1 MGLVYNTKNGTNKYE
16 LANKTLRKPTDVPK
30 KKSKKKLPKKD
41 NKKVSNSNKQKNIN
55 YFDDGYDFGD
65 ITRTAIQLGKNLVKA
80 PENFKNGYDP
90 GDIIKTVGA
99 SALDIG
105 AGTVKGIMNFGES
118 AIADPLQYGVAQV
131 SDWMGFDKFANAVR
145 ENAKQSGVEQTFAPI
160 DKLTNRYTA
169 IGTTGDQISSGIGNI
184 IAMSN
189 GSGLL
194 KAKGLPSKINVGK
207 FAIPTTSIA
216 SGIGSG
222 MTEAYNNGA
231 SDGEAWAYG
240 ALSGLAE
247 GFSESLFGGLGER
260 FNLNVG
266 EGGLDD
272 FLIKKFT
279 DKISNQ
285 TLRILAESGLKAT
298 GEGVEEILS
307 GVGSAFA
314 KNFTY
319 LSEKDL
325 KTLIKDENLAE
336 QFIMGTLTSL
346 ISQTPGTIQGIRTGT
361 DLVNVK
367 SPNDKDLPSK
377 DMQKNV
383 PQDNNDDTIIDKIN
397 KQTNKNLGDA
407 ISLSSSVE
415 DLIARKTELQDF
427 VDGSKKLLGA
437 VETFYS
443 KKELATITD
452 KYDKE
457 LKAIDAELK
466 KRGVVEQEQ
475 ALDAELDSISG
486 QINNDLDNG
495 IETNTAEEDAVL
507 NEIINKASELDK
519 DSKIKFNTNKAK
531 VLQNKK
537 QNFADAKKLVDDIN
551 DLLTGENYG
560 KVRIATPDTATDKMA
575 VELGSLFGKQV
586 VFLSSPFELKGIKAP
601 NNNDLLF
608 LDKNDKVISTAVNK
622 ESGEKISVNTNIA
635 YTVLHET
642 FHTMKADADN
652 KLYNDFMTYIK
663 NTTTDEQLTEYVM
676 YRYGKDTQLA
686 NQMRKNT
693 DELIEEIGADE
704 FAKLLTDKKTLN
716 KLKVNDES
724 LFKRVINYIKDVI
737 DAVSQKYFKSP
748 LTKDQVN
755 SLRKILE
762 ANINDIEIDAM
773 KEVENTLGY
782 NPIEKKKLE
791 TAEQLK
797 KEKAKVKEEKE
808 LKKLERDIKKLEKAE
823 KAEKNNKKT
832 NKYHED
838 ESSNIYKRNEL
849 PKKQTGYTHL
859 MKAENLSTIRKKQQE
874 EQINK
879 AREEGYRQGLKD
891 AGGISQNT
899 REKPANRTTPIFKEV
914 YAEGKFRNLKGK
926 LTELRDKLNA
936 NGVLNDKDK
945 VRVVELVRQVNESKL
960 DLSDDQI
967 NAFIELSDYIDK
979 SKVKKPKT
987 ETETT
992 KVNKKE
998 YTTKDIVNPFALNED
1013 VDTTKV
1019 SKKEDT
1025 ISDVVNPFMLNKEE
1039 VETTT
1044 TTPEPENTSKVE
1056 NIEETTTTET
1066 TEKTTPKKKE
1076 TKKKEP
1082 KKKVVDKV
1090 VPKTDVQE
1098 VVKSIPKEE
1107 RPFASDIVVAKVDNP
1122 KTVDD
1127 LEVVSPADITVE
1139 ETITP
1144 TEETVKVNEEEKLKA
1159 KLAATQYELEKSFD
1173 KGNQQENIDKYLE
1186 YKKLGGKEIPKF
1198 ENLLNRPKDVEQAY
1212 SRTVPDSLKEIKLPT
1227 KVEKTVEQPSKT
1239 EKDIK
1244 AETDKEVNYLKTKV
1258 TELEQ
1263 KIKSNKKLEQS
1274 IPTMLNMYNRYLSM
1288 GGEKIPQI
1296 ESYKNTELN
1305 TILEESVK
1313 SETKKETPK
1322 VEEVVKTP
1330 KEDTVKP
1337 KLVTKETKTEKLPTK
1352 KLEKKTDT
1360 KLTKTQMV
1368 SKIRDD
1374 LAWYQYNLDE
1384 NYLTSAIDQYQ
1395 EYKNA
1400 GGKVKIAELD
1410 EILEQR
1416 KNDKIDTKVNDTID
1430 DEITGPSDEELR
1442 QLEEKLTIKKT
1453 PELPKSPTKPATP
1466 SKDEFFAKLR
1476 GVGFKFDVGTK
1487 KSGEYLSKVLD
1498 NVDENTDPEFAKT
1511 VEVIRQLDSKLGM
1524 ISRKSNTDSVK
1535 KAIENLK
1542 TKGVDEEYGRLT
1554 AQKDGRYIN
1563 AYSTEDGFELAAMA
1577 NFYNKIGDKHKA
1589 RECMAALQ
1597 ENATNSGRFV
1607 QSMAAIK
1614 MSSPELYATSLI
1626 DELSKAYNKISN
1638 SRIKDPIV
1646 KAWISEVERKGG
1658 VENLLSPEEYLVME
1672 SLITE
1677 AFKIDDTDSD
1687 AYQQRI
1693 ALANKIVADKMPK
1706 KIGEQLMN
1714 ARKLSMMLNV
1724 KSLVRNVITPII
1736 GHPIVLTKASVGS
1749 VLDSIVTDMYTY
1761 NGEKLGKTMGNI
1773 TKAERK
1779 DIQPFIDAAVE
1790 KAKLENRL
1798 GITTQDGANLEYQR
1812 DPFNSDSIIGKVGNR
1827 LAKVVYGT
1835 LNTPDQYFYARY
1847 FEGSL
1852 KYQMRVN
1859 NVSEPTAEMI
1869 AIATRDANEHT
1880 YKNKNSRLYQQSM
1893 KIVNMLNQVD
1903 IDGFRLGDVLAPFIL
1918 TPSNIASLA
1927 VHYSPVG
1934 AIDAIQKG
1942 KKFKS
1947 MLDSDNVS
1955 KEDVLIAKH
1964 EFVNSMSQATVGSLM
1979 FVAATALAK
1988 AGLTTGDEDEDK
2000 ETAEFMK
2007 SVGFKPYSFK
2017 IGGKYITYDWA
2028 QPYTTPM
2035 AIMSEYERLRNKD
2048 DLEMNIFDE
2057 FKQLRKVARDSVL
2070 QQTALD
2076 TIKTLFAG
2084 DGYGDDDFEDRVWDT
2099 IASLPASFIPGIVKQ
2114 TADFIDPNQKQ
2125 VYDKNPLKYGI
2136 NQVLNSVP
2144 LLKSMLEDKMNVL
2157 GDVPQKYTGISDN
2170 PIVRLADAYINPT
2183 NVGSDTSKQYLT
2195 KELLDVYNNTGVD
2208 SILPTRVKTV
2218 ISYTVD
2224 GKKMDVKLTTSQRN
2238 EIIGK
2243 TGKNLSNILSELL
2256 VNDTYVG
2263 LNYDDKAELL
2273 TTLGRYAKAKAIVDS
2288 GYAKSYSLSN
2298 SDYYTIN
2305 KYITRDLTVANALIY
2320 KQVINKIEGDK
2331 DANGETIKGTKQGNK
2346 AYAIMQMDISDS
2358 QKNAMLSLITSS
2370 KTPETVDSLSNLLTL
2385 PQYQSYFAMNKKDT
2399 FIIENISRADYV
2411 IASSMGIDT
2420 DTFLNYANDVSAIT
2434 ADYDA
2439 NGKAIPNSKRNKIFN
2454 YINNLPGLNIAQKA
2468 YLLRNAGYSAKQYK
2482 GVVYNYI
2489 NSLPITA
2496 TEKNEIW
2503 QIMYG
2508 K

>member
-1 MGLVYNTKNGTNKYE
+1 MSYKKLEKDLEKKIKVVAVNDRPITPTNLYAPQIKPRAEFRQLPKKNTPKLNPVQRGLTTAFSTLSTMGDTTLRAGEGLLDLTLGNALVLGSKPIDMLTGTNLSKKASDLVKTDWVGKLTSQNEYIQDFRYSNPVTNTVDQLASTLTNAALQYNLGILPMAAAYGGQKMQE
-16 LANKTLRKPTDVPK
+16 KLNEGSSYGKAVASGAGTIAAQVLADKAIGGVIKDKTLANKTFFSPFLSNLLKNGGDDAVKATAKETV
-30 KKSKKKLPKKD
+30 KKLFKGAGNTLIISGKEWSEETLENVLDKAIDNAIYGTNENILPSVEEFLETGKISALTTILLGAGTDYTNRNYANKIKQDIDTIRSSDKYINGDAETKANLDNYIDNMIKDYHNRFNESEIKKD
-41 NKKVSNSNKQKNIN
+41 NVN
-55 YFDDGYDFGD
+55 
-65 ITRTAIQLGKNLVKA
+65 
-80 PENFKNGYDP
+80 
-90 GDIIKTVGA
+90 
-99 SALDIG
+99 
-105 AGTVKGIMNFGES
+105 
-118 AIADPLQYGVAQV
+118 
-131 SDWMGFDKFANAVR
+131 
-145 ENAKQSGVEQTFAPI
+145 
-160 DKLTNRYTA
+160 
-169 IGTTGDQISSGIGNI
+169 
-184 IAMSN
+184 
-189 GSGLL
+189 
-194 KAKGLPSKINVGK
+194 
-207 FAIPTTSIA
+207 
-216 SGIGSG
+216 
-222 MTEAYNNGA
+222 
-231 SDGEAWAYG
+231 
-240 ALSGLAE
+240 
-247 GFSESLFGGLGER
+247 
-260 FNLNVG
+260 
-266 EGGLDD
+266 
-272 FLIKKFT
+272 
-279 DKISNQ
+279 
-285 TLRILAESGLKAT
+285 
-298 GEGVEEILS
+298 
-307 GVGSAFA
+307 
-314 KNFTY
+314 
-319 LSEKDL
+319 
-325 KTLIKDENLAE
+325 KDE
-336 QFIMGTLTSL
+336 
-346 ISQTPGTIQGIRTGT
+346 
-361 DLVNVK
+361 
-367 SPNDKDLPSK
+367 
-377 DMQKNV
+377 
-383 PQDNNDDTIIDKIN
+383 IN

-407 ISLSSSVE
+407 ISLSSSTE
-415 DLIARKTELQDF
+415 DLIARKNELKDF
-427 VDGSKKLLGA
+427 VDGSKQLLGS
-437 VETFYS
+437 VESFS
-443 KKELATITD
+443 NKKELATITG
-452 KYDKE
+452 KYDEE

-466 KRGVVEQEQ
+466 KRGVVEQEK
-475 ALDAELDSISG
+475 ALDSELESVSG
-486 QINNDLDNG
+486 QINEDLDNG

-531 VLQNKK
+531 VLKNKK
-537 QNFADAKKLVDDIN
+537 QNFADATKLVNDIN
-551 DLLTGENYG
+551 DLLEGENYG

-608 LDKNDKVISTAVNK
+608 LDKNDKVISTAINQ
-622 ESGEKISVNTNIA
+622 ESGEKISVNTNVA

-686 NQMRKNT
+686 NQMRKNV

-737 DAVSQKYFKSP
+737 DTVSQRYFKSP
-748 LTKDQVN
+748 LTRDQVN

-762 ANINDIEIDAM
+762 ANINDVEIDAM

-782 NPIEKKKLE
+782 NPVEMKKIEDGVAKLE
-791 TAEQLK
+791 AKEQRQ
-797 KEKAKVKEEKE
+797 KEKAKRQEEKE
-808 LKKLERDIKKLEKAE
+808 LRQLERDIKKLEKAE
-823 KAEKNNKKT
+823 KDSKKAK
-832 NKYHED
+832 KYHED

-849 PKKQTGYTHL
+849 PKNDKKTDTFNTL
-859 MKAENLSTIRKKQQE
+859 MKAEYTKTSQKQQRE
-874 EQINK
+874 EEIRK
-879 AREEGYRQGLKD
+879 AREEGYRQGFKD
-891 AGGISQNT
+891 AGGTPQNT
-899 REKPANRTTPIFKEV
+899 REKQENRTKPRFKEV

-926 LTELRDKLNA
+926 LTEFRDKLNN
-936 NGVLNDKDK
+936 NGVLNEKDK
-945 VRVVELVRQVNESKL
+945 TNVTELVRQVNESKL

-967 NAFIELSDYIDK
+967 NAFIQLSDYIDK

-987 ETETT
+987 ETT
-992 KVNKKE
+992 KVNKKGD
-998 YTTKDIVNPFALNED
+998 TIKDVVNPFALNED

-1019 SKKEDT
+1019 SKKGDT
-1025 ISDVVNPFMLNKEE
+1025 IQDIVQPFTVNKET

-1044 TTPEPENTSKVE
+1044 TTPEPENTPKV
-1056 NIEETTTTET
+1056 ETTTTET
-1066 TEKTTPKKKE
+1066 TEKTTPKKTE

-1127 LEVVSPADITVE
+1127 LEVVSPNDITVE
-1139 ETITP
+1139 EVITP

-1159 KLAATQYELEKSFD
+1159 KLESTRYSLEKLSGD
-1173 KGNQQENIDKYLE
+1173 INKQENIDKYLE

-1198 ENLLNRPKDVEQAY
+1198 ENLLNRPKDVESAY

-1227 KVEKTVEQPSKT
+1227 KKDVKVEETVEQPAKT

-1313 SETKKETPK
+1313 SETKKEAPK
-1322 VEEVVKTP
+1322 VEEVPKTP
-1330 KEDTVKP
+1330 KEDTVKAKP
-1337 KLVTKETKTEKLPTK
+1337 LTKETKTEKLPTK
-1352 KLEKKTDT
+1352 KLEKKTET

-1410 EILEQR
+1410 EIIEQR
-1416 KNDKIDTKVNDTID
+1416 KNDNVDTKVNDNID

-1442 QLEEKLTIKKT
+1442 QLEEKLTIRKT
-1453 PELPKSPTKPATP
+1453 PELPKSPTKQTTP

-1487 KSGEYLSKVLD
+1487 ENGKYLSKLFA
-1498 NVDENTDPEFAKT
+1498 NIDENTDPEFKRT
-1511 VEVIRQLDSKLGM
+1511 VEVLREIDSNLGM
-1524 ISRKSNTDSVK
+1524 ITRESNAETAK
-1535 KAIENLK
+1535 KAYNNIVNN
-1542 TKGVDEEYGRLT
+1542 GVDEEYKRLT
-1554 AQKDGRYIN
+1554 AKKDGEYTN
-1563 AYSTEDGFELAAMA
+1563 HYTHVNGVELSHMA
-1577 NFYNKIGDKHKA
+1577 QFYMQHGDVNKA
-1589 RECMAALQ
+1589 LECMGAAQ
-1597 ENATNSGRFV
+1597 DMATNSGRFLQV
-1607 QSMAAIK
+1607 LGAIK
-1614 MSSPELYATSLI
+1614 ASSPELYTLSLI
-1626 DELSKAYNKISN
+1626 DELSKCYKKNVDSN
-1638 SRIKDPIV
+1638 VKDPLI
-1646 KAWISEVERKGG
+1646 KAWISEVEKKGG

-1672 SLITE
+1672 SLVTE
-1677 AFKIDDTDSD
+1677 AFKIKDTDND
-1687 AYQQRI
+1687 GYNQRI

-1714 ARKLSMMLNV
+1714 ARRLSMMLSAKALVKNV
-1724 KSLVRNVITPII
+1724 VTPII
-1736 GHPIVLTKASVGS
+1736 GHPVNLAKYSVGS

-1761 NGEKLGKTMGNI
+1761 KGEKLGKTMGNI
-1773 TKAERK
+1773 TKAERN
-1779 DIQPFIDAAVE
+1779 DIQPFIDKAVE
-1790 KAKLENRL
+1790 RAKLENRL

-1827 LAKVVYGT
+1827 LAKAVYGT
-1835 LNTPDQYFYARY
+1835 LNASDQYFYARY
-1847 FEGSL
+1847 FKGSL
-1852 KYQMRVN
+1852 QYQMRAN
-1859 NVSEPTAEMI
+1859 NVNEPTAEMI

-1947 MLDSDNVS
+1947 MLDDGKVS

-1979 FVAATALAK
+1979 FVAAHLLAK
-1988 AGLTTGDEDEDK
+1988 AGLTTGAEDEDK

-2007 SVGFKPYSFK
+2007 AVGFKPYSFK
-2017 IGGKYITYDWA
+2017 VGGKYITYDWA

-2048 DLEMNIFDE
+2048 DLEMNTFDE
-2057 FKQLRKVARDSVL
+2057 FKQLRKVAADSIL

-2076 TIKTLFAG
+2076 TIKTFISG
-2084 DGYGDDDFEDRVWDT
+2084 DGYGDDDFEDRLWDT
-2099 IASLPASFIPGIVKQ
+2099 VFSLPASFIPGIVKQ

-2125 VYDKNPLKYGI
+2125 VYDENPLKYGI
-2136 NQVLNSVP
+2136 NQILNGTP

-2157 GDVPQKYTGISDN
+2157 GDVPKKYTGISDN
-2170 PIVRLADAYINPT
+2170 PIIRLADVYINPT

-2195 KELLDVYNNTGVD
+2195 KELLDVYNHTGVD

-2238 EIIGK
+2238 EIIGA
-2243 TGKNLSNILSELL
+2243 TGKNLSNAISELL
-2256 VNDTYVG
+2256 LNDSYVG
-2263 LNYDDKAELL
+2263 LDYDDKAELL
-2273 TTLGRYAKAKAIVDS
+2273 KTLGSYARDKAIVDS
-2288 GYAKSYSLSN
+2288 GYAKGYAPTKG
-2298 SDYYTIN
+2298 DYGTIN
-2305 KYITRDLTVANALIY
+2305 KYMTKGLSLANALTY
-2320 KQVINKIEGDK
+2320 KQVINKIDGDK
-2331 DANGETIKGTKQGNK
+2331 DDNGETIKGSKQGK
-2346 AYAIMQMDISDS
+2346 RAYAIMQMDISDS

-2439 NGKAIPNSKRNKIFN
+2439 NGNAIPNSKRNKIFN

>member
-16 LANKTLRKPTDVPK
+16 LANKTLQKPTDSPK

-41 NKKVSNSNKQKNIN
+41 NRKVSNSNKRKNIN
-55 YFDDGYDFGD
+55 YFADGYDFGD
-65 ITRTAIQLGKNLVKA
+65 ITRTGIQLGKNLVKA
-80 PENFKNGYDP
+80 PENFKDGYQF
-90 GDIIKTVGA
+90 GDITKTVGG

-105 AGTVKGIMNFGES
+105 AGTVKAIMNFGES

-160 DKLTNRYTA
+160 DKLTNKYTA
-169 IGTTGDQISSGIGNI
+169 IGTTGDQISSGIGNV
-184 IAMSN
+184 IAMIN

-231 SDGEAWAYG
+231 SDGEAWTYG

-247 GFSESLFGGLGER
+247 GFSESLFGGLGKQ

-272 FLIKKFT
+272 FVIKKFT
-279 DKISNQ
+279 DKISNR
-285 TLRILAESGLKAT
+285 TLGILAESGLKAT
-298 GEGVEEILS
+298 GEGAEEILS
-307 GVGSAFA
+307 GIGSAFA

-325 KTLIKDENLAE
+325 KTLMKDENLAE
-336 QFIMGTLTSL
+336 QFIMGTLISF
-346 ISQTPGTIQGIRTGT
+346 ISQTPETIQGMRTGT
-361 DLVNVK
+361 DLVSVK
-367 SPNDKDLPSK
+367 STNDQKLPSK

-383 PQDNNDDTIIDKIN
+383 PQGDVNDDTNINKIN
-397 KQTNKNLGDA
+397 KQTNKNLGNA
-407 ISLSSSVE
+407 INLSSSVE

-427 VDGSKKLLGA
+427 VDVSKKLLGSI
-437 VETFYS
+437 ESFS
-443 KKELATITD
+443 NKKELATMTD

-457 LKAIDAELK
+457 LKAINAELK

-475 ALDAELDSISG
+475 ALDAELESISG
-486 QINNDLDNG
+486 QINQDLDNG

-507 NEIINKASELDK
+507 NEIMNKASKLDK

-537 QNFADAKKLVDDIN
+537 QNFADATKLVNDIN
-551 DLLTGENYG
+551 DLLEGENYG

-608 LDKNDKVISTAVNK
+608 LDKNDKVISTAVNQ
-622 ESGEKISVNTNIA
+622 ESGEKISVNTNVA

-652 KLYNDFMTYIK
+652 KLYNDFMEYIK

-737 DAVSQKYFKSP
+737 DAVSQRYFKSP

-773 KEVENTLGY
+773 KEVEKTIGY
-782 NPIEKKKLE
+782 NPIEKKKIE
-791 TAEQLK
+791 ADEQRQ
-797 KEKAKVKEEKE
+797 KEKAKRQEEKE
-808 LKKLERDIKKLEKAE
+808 LRKLERDIKKLEKADKDSK
-823 KAEKNNKKT
+823 KAK
-832 NKYHED
+832 KYHED

-849 PKKQTGYTHL
+849 PKKEKTDTFNTL
-859 MKAENLSTIRKKQQE
+859 MKAEYTKTSQKQQRE
-874 EQINK
+874 EEIRK
-879 AREEGYRQGLKD
+879 AREEGYRQGFKD
-891 AGGISQNT
+891 AGGTLQNT
-899 REKPANRTTPIFKEV
+899 REQSANRNKPRFKEV
-914 YAEGKFRNLKGK
+914 YAEGNFRNLKGK
-926 LTELRDKLNA
+926 LTEFRDKLDRQ
-936 NGVLNDKDK
+936 GVLNDKDNA
-945 VRVVELVRQVNESKL
+945 RVTELVRQVNESKL

-987 ETETT
+987 ETT
-992 KVNKKE
+992 KVNKKGD
-998 YTTKDIVNPFALNED
+998 TIKDIVNPFALNED

-1025 ISDVVNPFMLNKEE
+1025 IKDIVQPFTVNKEQ

-1044 TTPEPENTSKVE
+1044 TTPEPENTPKV
-1056 NIEETTTTET
+1056 ETTTTET
-1066 TEKTTPKKKE
+1066 TEKTTPKKTE
-1076 TKKKEP
+1076 T

-1127 LEVVSPADITVE
+1127 LEVVSPNDITVE
-1139 ETITP
+1139 EEITP
-1144 TEETVKVNEEEKLKA
+1144 TEVNEEEKLKA
-1159 KLAATQYELEKSFD
+1159 KLASTQYELEKSFD
-1173 KGNQQENIDKYLE
+1173 NGKQQENIDKYLE

-1198 ENLLNRPKDVEQAY
+1198 ENLLNKPKNVESAY

-1227 KVEKTVEQPSKT
+1227 KKDIKVEETVEQPT

-1322 VEEVVKTP
+1322 VEEVPKTP

-1337 KLVTKETKTEKLPTK
+1337 KPLTKETKTEKLPTK
-1352 KLEKKTDT
+1352 KLEKKTET

-1410 EILEQR
+1410 EIIEQR
-1416 KNDKIDTKVNDTID
+1416 KNDKIDTKINDNID

-1442 QLEEKLTIKKT
+1442 RLEEKIVIKKT
-1453 PELPKSPTKPATP
+1453 PELPKKQTGM
-1466 SKDEFFAKLR
+1466 SKDELFAKLR
-1476 GVGFKFDVGTK
+1476 GDGFKFDVGTK
-1487 KSGEYLSKVLD
+1487 ESGEYLSKVLD

-1511 VEVIRQLDSKLGM
+1511 VEVVRQIDSKLGM
-1524 ISRKSNTDSVK
+1524 ISRKSNAESVE

-1542 TKGVDEEYGRLT
+1542 TKGVTEEYGRLT
-1554 AQKDGRYIN
+1554 AQKDGRYTN
-1563 AYSTEDGFELAAMA
+1563 VYSTEDRFELASMA
-1577 NFYNKIGDKHKA
+1577 SFYKQQGDNHKA

-1597 ENATNSGRFV
+1597 ENITNSARAV

-1626 DELSKAYNKISN
+1626 DQLSKAYDKISN
-1638 SRIKDPIV
+1638 SRIKDPII
-1646 KAWISEVERKGG
+1646 KAWISEVEKKGG
-1658 VENLLSPEEYLVME
+1658 VENLLTSEEYLVME
-1672 SLITE
+1672 SLVTE
-1677 AFKIDDTDSD
+1677 AFKIPDTDSD
-1687 AYQQRI
+1687 GYKQRI

-1706 KIGEQLMN
+1706 KIGEQLMS
-1714 ARKLSMMLNV
+1714 ARRLSMLLNP
-1724 KSLVRNVITPII
+1724 KTLIKNVVTPII
-1736 GHPIVLTKASVGS
+1736 GHPLNLATNSVGS
-1749 VLDSIVTDMYTY
+1749 VIDSIVTDMYTY
-1761 NGEKLGKTMGNI
+1761 KGEKIGKTMGNI
-1773 TKAERK
+1773 TMAERK
-1779 DIQPFIDAAVE
+1779 DIQPFIDAAV
-1790 KAKLENRL
+1790 KRAKLENKL

-1812 DPFNSDSIIGKVGNR
+1812 DQFNSDSIIGRVGNSI
-1827 LAKVVYGT
+1827 AKATYGKY
-1835 LNTPDQYFYARY
+1835 NTPDQYFYARY

-1852 KYQMRVN
+1852 KYQMRAN

-1869 AIATRDANEHT
+1869 AIATHDADVQT
-1880 YKNKNSRLYQQSM
+1880 YKNRNSRLYKKSM
-1893 KIVNMLNQVD
+1893 EIINILNKAD
-1903 IDGFRLGDVLAPFIL
+1903 IDGVRLGDVLAPFIL
-1918 TPSNIASLA
+1918 TPSNLASLA

-1947 MLDSDNVS
+1947 MLDNDKAS
-1955 KEDVLIAKH
+1955 KEDILIAKH
-1964 EFVNSMSQATVGSLM
+1964 EYVKSMSQATVGSLM
-1979 FVAATALAK
+1979 FVAATALAH

-2007 SVGFKPYSFK
+2007 AVGFKPYSFK
-2017 IGGKYITYDWA
+2017 IGGTYITYNWA

-2057 FKQLRKVARDSVL
+2057 FKQLRKVAADSVL
-2070 QQTALD
+2070 SMTALD
-2076 TIKTLFAG
+2076 TIKTLFSG
-2084 DGYGDDDFEDRVWDT
+2084 DGYGDDDFEDRFWDT
-2099 IASLPASFIPGIVKQ
+2099 VSSLPASFIPGVVKQ

-2125 VYDKNPLKYGI
+2125 VYDENPLKYAI
-2136 NQVLNSVP
+2136 NQILNGTP
-2144 LLKSMLEDKMNVL
+2144 LLKSMLEDKNNVL
-2157 GDVPQKYTGISDN
+2157 GEVPQKYNGISDN
-2170 PIVRLADAYINPT
+2170 PIVRLFDAYVNPI

-2224 GKKMDVKLTTSQRN
+2224 GKKMDVKLTNSQRN

-2243 TGKNLSNILSELL
+2243 TGKNLSEILSELL
-2256 VNDTYVG
+2256 VNDSYVG
-2263 LNYDDKAELL
+2263 LDYDDKAELL
-2273 TTLGRYAKAKAIVDS
+2273 TTLGRYARDKAIVDS
-2288 GYAKSYSLSN
+2288 GYARLYSLSA
-2298 SDYYTIN
+2298 DTYLTIN
-2305 KYITRDLTVANALIY
+2305 KYINRDLSVANALIY
-2320 KQVINKIEGDK
+2320 KQVINKIDGDK
-2331 DANGETIKGTKQGNK
+2331 DENGETIKGSKQGNR
-2346 AYAIMQMDISDS
+2346 AYAIMQMDISDD
-2358 QKNAMLSLITSS
+2358 QKNAMLSLITTS

-2385 PQYQSYFAMNKKDT
+2385 PQYHSYFAMNKKDT
-2399 FIIENISRADYV
+2399 FIMEKISRADYV

-2439 NGKAIPNSKRNKIFN
+2439 NGNAIPNSKRNKIFN

>member
-1 MGLVYNTKNGTNKYE
+1 MSYKKLEKDLEKKLKVVAVNG
-16 LANKTLRKPTDVPK
+16 KPITPTSVSAPQIK
-30 KKSKKKLPKKD
+30 PRAEFRQLPKKNTPKLNAFD
-41 NKKVSNSNKQKNIN
+41 RSLATVHSTLSTMGDTTLRAGEGLLDLTLGNALVLGSKPIDMLTGTNLSKKAS
-55 YFDDGYDFGD
+55 D
-65 ITRTAIQLGKNLVKA
+65 LVKTDWVGKLTSQNEYIQDFRYSN
-80 PENFKNGYDP
+80 PVTN
-90 GDIIKTVGA
+90 TVDQLA
-99 SALDIG
+99 STITNALMQTQVGILPMALSYGGQKMQDKLNEGSSYGKAVASG
-105 AGTVKGIMNFGES
+105 AGT
-118 AIADPLQYGVAQV
+118 IAAQV
-131 SDWMGFDKFANAVR
+131 LADKAIGGLVKDKTVAKKTFFSPFLSNLLKNGGDDAVKATAKETVKKLFKGAGNTLIISGKEWSEETLENVLDKAIDNAIYGTN
-145 ENAKQSGVEQTFAPI
+145 ENILPSVEEFLETGKISALTTI
-160 DKLTNRYTA
+160 ILGASTDYTNRNYANKIKQDIDT
-169 IGTTGDQISSGIGNI
+169 IRSSDKYINGD
-184 IAMSN
+184 AET
-189 GSGLL
+189 
-194 KAKGLPSKINVGK
+194 KANLDNYIDNMIKD
-207 FAIPTTSIA
+207 
-216 SGIGSG
+216 
-222 MTEAYNNGA
+222 YH
-231 SDGEAWAYG
+231 D
-240 ALSGLAE
+240 
-247 GFSESLFGGLGER
+247 R
-260 FNLNVG
+260 FNESEIKNDNLN
-266 EGGLDD
+266 
-272 FLIKKFT
+272 
-279 DKISNQ
+279 
-285 TLRILAESGLKAT
+285 
-298 GEGVEEILS
+298 
-307 GVGSAFA
+307 
-314 KNFTY
+314 
-319 LSEKDL
+319 
-325 KTLIKDENLAE
+325 KDE
-336 QFIMGTLTSL
+336 
-346 ISQTPGTIQGIRTGT
+346 
-361 DLVNVK
+361 
-367 SPNDKDLPSK
+367 
-377 DMQKNV
+377 
-383 PQDNNDDTIIDKIN
+383 IN
-397 KQTNKNLGDA
+397 KQSNKNLGDA
-407 ISLSSSVE
+407 ISLSSSTE

-427 VDGSKKLLGA
+427 VDGSKQLLGS
-437 VETFYS
+437 VESFS
-443 KKELATITD
+443 NKKELATITD

-475 ALDAELDSISG
+475 ALDAELDSIGG
-486 QINNDLDNG
+486 QINKDLDNG

-537 QNFADAKKLVDDIN
+537 QNFADATKLVNDIN
-551 DLLTGENYG
+551 DLLEGENYG

-608 LDKNDKVISTAVNK
+608 LDKNDKVISTAINQ
-622 ESGEKISVNTNIA
+622 ESGEKISVNTNVA

-663 NTTTDEQLTEYVM
+663 NTTSDEQLTEYVM

-737 DAVSQKYFKSP
+737 DAVSQHYFKSP

-782 NPIEKKKLE
+782 NPIEKKKIE
-791 TAEQLK
+791 AKEQRE
-797 KEKAKVKEEKE
+797 KEKAKRQEEKE
-808 LKKLERDIKKLEKAE
+808 LRQLERDINKLEKAE
-823 KAEKNNKKT
+823 KDSKKAK
-832 NKYHED
+832 KYQED

-849 PKKQTGYTHL
+849 PKNDKKTDTFNTL
-859 MKAENLSTIRKKQQE
+859 MKAEYTKTSQKQQRE
-874 EQINK
+874 EEIRK
-879 AREEGYRQGLKD
+879 AREEGYRQGFKD
-891 AGGISQNT
+891 AGGTPQNT
-899 REKPANRTTPIFKEV
+899 REQSANRTKPRFKEV
-914 YAEGKFRNLKGK
+914 YAEGNFRNLKGK
-926 LTELRDKLNA
+926 LTEFRDKLDKQ
-936 NGVLNDKDK
+936 GVLNDKDNA
-945 VRVVELVRQVNESKL
+945 RVTELVRQVNASKL

-979 SKVKKPKT
+979 SKVNKPK
-987 ETETT
+987 TETT
-992 KVNKKE
+992 KVNKKGD
-998 YTTKDIVNPFALNED
+998 TIKDIVNPFALNED

-1019 SKKEDT
+1019 SKKGDT
-1025 ISDVVNPFMLNKEE
+1025 TKDIVQPFTVNKET

-1044 TTPEPENTSKVE
+1044 TTPEPENTPKV
-1056 NIEETTTTET
+1056 ETTTTET
-1066 TEKTTPKKKE
+1066 TEKTTPKKTE

-1098 VVKSIPKEE
+1098 VVKAIPKEE

-1127 LEVVSPADITVE
+1127 LEVVSPNDITVE
-1139 ETITP
+1139 E
-1144 TEETVKVNEEEKLKA
+1144 ETTTQVNEEEKLKA
-1159 KLAATQYELEKSFD
+1159 KLESTRYELEKSFD
-1173 KGNQQENIDKYLE
+1173 NGKQEENIDKYLE
-1186 YKKLGGKEIPKF
+1186 YKNLGGKEIPKF

-1227 KVEKTVEQPSKT
+1227 KKDTKVEETVEQPTKT

-1244 AETDKEVNYLKTKV
+1244 AENDKKVNYLKTKV

-1322 VEEVVKTP
+1322 VEELTKTP
-1330 KEDTVKP
+1330 KEDTAKAKP
-1337 KLVTKETKTEKLPTK
+1337 LTKETKSEKLPTK
-1352 KLEKKTDT
+1352 KLEKKTET
-1360 KLTKTQMV
+1360 KLTKTQMI

-1400 GGKVKIAELD
+1400 GGTVKIAELD
-1410 EILEQR
+1410 EIIEQR
-1416 KNDKIDTKVNDTID
+1416 KNNNVDTKVNDNID

-1442 QLEEKLTIKKT
+1442 QLEEKLTIRKT
-1453 PELPKSPTKPATP
+1453 PELPKSPTKQTTP

-1487 KSGEYLSKVLD
+1487 EIGTKESGKYLSKVLA
-1498 NVDENTDPEFAKT
+1498 NVDESTDPNFRKV
-1511 VEVIRQLDSKLGM
+1511 VEVVQQLDSKLGM
-1524 ISRKSNTDSVK
+1524 ISRESNADSVK
-1535 KAIENLK
+1535 KAIENLQS
-1542 TKGVDEEYGRLT
+1542 KGVDEEFGRLT

-1577 NFYNKIGDKHKA
+1577 NFYKQHGDIHKA
-1589 RECMAALQ
+1589 RECMSALQ
-1597 ENATNSGRFV
+1597 ETATNSGRFV

-1614 MSSPELYATSLI
+1614 MSSPELYAMSLI
-1626 DELSKAYNKISN
+1626 DELSKHYNKNVN
-1638 SRIKDPIV
+1638 SRIKDPII
-1646 KAWISEVERKGG
+1646 KAWISEVEKKGG
-1658 VENLLSPEEYLVME
+1658 VENLLSPEEYMVME
-1672 SLITE
+1672 SLVTE

-1687 AYQQRI
+1687 AYKQRI
-1693 ALANKIVADKMPK
+1693 ALANKIVADKIPK
-1706 KIGEQLMN
+1706 KIGEQLMS
-1714 ARKLSMMLNV
+1714 ARRLSMLLNPKTLV
-1724 KSLVRNVITPII
+1724 KNVVTPII
-1736 GHPIVLTKASVGS
+1736 GHPINLATASVGS
-1749 VLDSIVTDMYTY
+1749 VYDALVTNMYKY
-1761 NGEKLGKTMGNI
+1761 DGEKIGRTMGNI

-1779 DIQPFIDAAVE
+1779 DIQPFIDKAVE
-1790 KAKLENRL
+1790 RAKLENKL

-1827 LAKVVYGT
+1827 LAKAVYGKY
-1835 LNTPDQYFYARY
+1835 NTPDQYFYARY

-1852 KYQMRVN
+1852 TYQMRAN

-1869 AIATRDANEHT
+1869 AIATADADTQT
-1880 YKNKNSRLYQQSM
+1880 YKNKNSRLYKQSM
-1893 KIVNMLNQVD
+1893 KIINFLNQAD

-1942 KKFKS
+1942 KNFKS
-1947 MLDSDNVS
+1947 MLDSDKAS

-1964 EFVNSMSQATVGSLM
+1964 EYVKSMSQATVGSLM

-1988 AGLTTGDEDEDK
+1988 AGLTTGAEDEDK

-2007 SVGFKPYSFK
+2007 AVGFKPYSFK
-2017 IGGKYITYDWA
+2017 VGGKYITYDWA

-2057 FKQLRKVARDSVL
+2057 FKQLRKVAADSIL

-2076 TIKTLFAG
+2076 TIKTFISG
-2084 DGYGDDDFEDRVWDT
+2084 DGYGDDDFEDRLWDT
-2099 IASLPASFIPGIVKQ
+2099 VVSLPASFIPGIVKQ
-2114 TADFIDPNQKQ
+2114 TADLIDPNQKQ
-2125 VYDKNPLKYGI
+2125 VYDENPLKYGI
-2136 NQVLNSVP
+2136 NQILNGTP

-2157 GDVPQKYTGISDN
+2157 GDVPQKYTGLSDN
-2170 PIVRLADAYINPT
+2170 PIIRLADTYLNPT
-2183 NVGSDTSKQYLT
+2183 NVGSDTSNQYLT
-2195 KELLDVYNNTGVD
+2195 KELLDVYNHTGVD

-2243 TGKNLSNILSELL
+2243 TGKNLSNAISELL
-2256 VNDTYVG
+2256 LNDSYVG
-2263 LNYDDKAELL
+2263 LDYDEKAELL
-2273 TTLGRYAKAKAIVDS
+2273 KTLGSYARDKAIVDS
-2288 GYAKSYSLSN
+2288 GYAKGYAPTN
-2298 SDYYTIN
+2298 GDYATIN
-2305 KYITRDLTVANALIY
+2305 KYMTKGLSLANALTY
-2320 KQVINKIEGDK
+2320 KQIINKIEGDK
-2331 DANGETIKGTKQGNK
+2331 DDNGETIKGSKQGNR

-2358 QKNAMLSLITSS
+2358 QKNAMLSLITTS

-2439 NGKAIPNSKRNKIFN
+2439 NGNAIPNSKRNKIFN

>member
-1 MGLVYNTKNGTNKYE
+1 MSYKKLEKDLEKKLKVVAVNG
-16 LANKTLRKPTDVPK
+16 KPVTPTSVSAPQIK
-30 KKSKKKLPKKD
+30 PRAEFRQLPKKNTPKLNPVTRGLTTAYSTLSGIGETTLRAGEGFLD
-41 NKKVSNSNKQKNIN
+41 ATLGNALV
-55 YFDDGYDFGD
+55 FGSKPID
-65 ITRTAIQLGKNLVKA
+65 MLIGTNLSTKASDLVKTDWVGKLTSQNEYVQDFRYSNPVTNTVDQLA
-80 PENFKNGYDP
+80 STLTNALIQSRVGILPMAAAYGGQKMQEKLNEGSSYGKAVASGAGNMAAQVLADKAIGGLVKDKTVAKKTFFSPFLSNLLKNG
-90 GDIIKTVGA
+90 GDDAVKATAKETVKKLFKGAGNTLIISGKEWSEETLENVLDKAIDNAIYGTNENILPSVEEFLETGKI
-99 SALDIG
+99 SALTTILLG
-105 AGTVKGIMNFGES
+105 AGT
-118 AIADPLQYGVAQV
+118 DY
-131 SDWMGFDKFANAVR
+131 
-145 ENAKQSGVEQTFAPI
+145 
-160 DKLTNRYTA
+160 TNRNYANKIKQDIDT
-169 IGTTGDQISSGIGNI
+169 IRSSDKYINGD
-184 IAMSN
+184 AET
-189 GSGLL
+189 
-194 KAKGLPSKINVGK
+194 KANLDNYIDNMIKD
-207 FAIPTTSIA
+207 
-216 SGIGSG
+216 
-222 MTEAYNNGA
+222 YH
-231 SDGEAWAYG
+231 D
-240 ALSGLAE
+240 
-247 GFSESLFGGLGER
+247 R
-260 FNLNVG
+260 FN
-266 EGGLDD
+266 ESE
-272 FLIKKFT
+272 IKK
-279 DKISNQ
+279 DN
-285 TLRILAESGLKAT
+285 
-298 GEGVEEILS
+298 V
-307 GVGSAFA
+307 
-314 KNFTY
+314 N
-319 LSEKDL
+319 
-325 KTLIKDENLAE
+325 KDE
-336 QFIMGTLTSL
+336 
-346 ISQTPGTIQGIRTGT
+346 
-361 DLVNVK
+361 
-367 SPNDKDLPSK
+367 
-377 DMQKNV
+377 
-383 PQDNNDDTIIDKIN
+383 IN
-397 KQTNKNLGDA
+397 KQTNKNLGNA
-407 ISLSSSVE
+407 ISLSSSTE
-415 DLIARKTELQDF
+415 DLIARKNELKDF
-427 VDGSKKLLGA
+427 VDGSKQLLGS
-437 VETFYS
+437 VESFS
-443 KKELATITD
+443 NKKELATITG

-457 LKAIDAELK
+457 LKSIDAELK

-486 QINNDLDNG
+486 QINKDLDNG

-507 NEIINKASELDK
+507 NEIMNKASELDK

-531 VLQNKK
+531 VLKNKK
-537 QNFADAKKLVDDIN
+537 QNFADARQLVNDIN
-551 DLLTGENYG
+551 DLLEGENYG

-608 LDKNDKVISTAVNK
+608 LDKNDKVISTAINQ
-622 ESGEKISVNTNIA
+622 ESGEKISVNTNVA

-737 DAVSQKYFKSP
+737 DSVSQRYFKSP

-782 NPIEKKKLE
+782 NPIEKKKIE
-791 TAEQLK
+791 AKEQRQ
-797 KEKAKVKEEKE
+797 KEKAKLQEEKE
-808 LKKLERDIKKLEKAE
+808 LRKLERDIKKLEKAE
-823 KAEKNNKKT
+823 KDSKKAK
-832 NKYHED
+832 KYHED

-849 PKKQTGYTHL
+849 PKNGKKTDTFNTL
-859 MKAENLSTIRKKQQE
+859 MKAEYTKTSQKQQRE
-874 EQINK
+874 EEIRK
-879 AREEGYRQGLKD
+879 AREEGYRQGFKD
-891 AGGISQNT
+891 AGGTPQNT
-899 REKPANRTTPIFKEV
+899 REQSANRNKPRFKEV
-914 YAEGKFRNLKGK
+914 YAEGTFRNLKGK
-926 LTELRDKLNA
+926 LTEFRDKLNN
-936 NGVLNDKDK
+936 NGVLNEKDK
-945 VRVVELVRQVNESKL
+945 TKVTELVRQVNESKL

-967 NAFIELSDYIDK
+967 NAFIQLSDYIDK

-987 ETETT
+987 ETT
-992 KVNKKE
+992 KVNKKDD
-998 YTTKDIVNPFALNED
+998 TIKDIVNPFALNED

-1025 ISDVVNPFMLNKEE
+1025 ISNIVNPFTLNKEQE
-1039 VETTT
+1039 ETTT
-1044 TTPEPENTSKVE
+1044 TTPEPENTPKV
-1056 NIEETTTTET
+1056 ETTTTET
-1066 TEKTTPKKKE
+1066 TEETTPKKTE

-1127 LEVVSPADITVE
+1127 LEVVSPNDITVE

-1144 TEETVKVNEEEKLKA
+1144 TEETTTQVNEEEKLKA
-1159 KLAATQYELEKSFD
+1159 KLESTRYSLEKLSGDID
-1173 KGNQQENIDKYLE
+1173 KQENIDKYLE

-1198 ENLLNRPKDVEQAY
+1198 ENLLNRPKDVESAY

-1227 KVEKTVEQPSKT
+1227 KKDVKVEETVEQPSKT

-1313 SETKKETPK
+1313 SETKKEVSK
-1322 VEEVVKTP
+1322 VEEVPKTP

-1337 KLVTKETKTEKLPTK
+1337 KQVTKETKTEKLPTK
-1352 KLEKKTDT
+1352 KLEKKTET

-1410 EILEQR
+1410 EIIEQR
-1416 KNDKIDTKVNDTID
+1416 KNDKIDTKVNDNID

-1442 QLEEKLTIKKT
+1442 QLEEKLTIRKT
-1453 PELPKSPTKPATP
+1453 PELPKKQTGM
-1466 SKDEFFAKLR
+1466 SKDALFAKLR
-1476 GVGFKFDVGTK
+1476 GDGFKFDVGTK
-1487 KSGEYLSKVLD
+1487 ESGKYLSKVLD
-1498 NVDENTDPEFAKT
+1498 NVDENTDPEFSKT
-1511 VEVIRQLDSKLGM
+1511 VEVVRQLDSKLGM
-1524 ISRKSNTDSVK
+1524 ISRKSNADSVK
-1535 KAIENLK
+1535 KAIENLE

-1554 AQKDGRYIN
+1554 AQKDGKYIN

-1577 NFYNKIGDKHKA
+1577 NFYNQIGDIHKA
-1589 RECMAALQ
+1589 RECMSALQ
-1597 ENATNSGRFV
+1597 ETATNSGRFV

-1626 DELSKAYNKISN
+1626 DELSKYYKKTVD
-1638 SRIKDPIV
+1638 SRIKDPII
-1646 KAWISEVERKGG
+1646 KGWISEVEKKGG
-1658 VENLLSPEEYLVME
+1658 VENLLSPEEYMVME
-1672 SLITE
+1672 SLLTE

-1687 AYQQRI
+1687 GYKQRI

-1714 ARKLSMMLNV
+1714 ARRLSMMLSAKALVKNV
-1724 KSLVRNVITPII
+1724 ATPII
-1736 GHPIVLTKASVGS
+1736 GHPVNLAKSSVGS

-1761 NGEKLGKTMGNI
+1761 KGEKLGKTIGNI
-1773 TKAERK
+1773 TKEERK
-1779 DIQPFIDAAVE
+1779 NIQPFINKAVE
-1790 KAKLENRL
+1790 RAKLENRL

-1812 DPFNSDSIIGKVGNR
+1812 DSFNSNSIIGKVSNG
-1827 LAKVVYGT
+1827 LAKGVYGN
-1835 LNTPDQYFYARY
+1835 LGVNDQRFFARY

-1852 KYQMRVN
+1852 QYQMRAN

-1869 AIATRDANEHT
+1869 AIATKDANDQT
-1880 YKNKNSRLYQQSM
+1880 YKNKDSRIYKKSM
-1893 KIVNMLNQVD
+1893 EIVNLFNKVD

-1947 MLDSDNVS
+1947 MLDDGKVS

-1979 FVAATALAK
+1979 FVAAHVLAK
-1988 AGLTTGDEDEDK
+1988 AGLTTGAEDEDK

-2007 SVGFKPYSFK
+2007 AVGFKPYSFK
-2017 IGGKYITYDWA
+2017 VGGKYITYDWA

-2057 FKQLRKVARDSVL
+2057 FKQLRKVAADSIL

-2076 TIKTLFAG
+2076 TIKTFISG
-2084 DGYGDDDFEDRVWDT
+2084 DGYGDDDFEDRLWDT
-2099 IASLPASFIPGIVKQ
+2099 VVSLPASFIPGIVKQ

-2125 VYDKNPLKYGI
+2125 VYDENPLKYGI
-2136 NQVLNSVP
+2136 NQVLSGVP
-2144 LLKSMLEDKMNVL
+2144 FLKSMLEDKMNVL
-2157 GDVPQKYTGISDN
+2157 GDVPQKYTALSDN
-2170 PIVRLADAYINPT
+2170 PIVRLFDVYVNPT

-2243 TGKNLSNILSELL
+2243 TGKNLSNAISELL
-2256 VNDTYVG
+2256 LNDSYVG
-2263 LNYDDKAELL
+2263 LDYNEKAELL
-2273 TTLGRYAKAKAIVDS
+2273 KTLGSYARDKAIVDS
-2288 GYAKSYSLSN
+2288 GYAKGYAPTN
-2298 SDYYTIN
+2298 GDYATIN
-2305 KYITRDLTVANALIY
+2305 KYMTKGLSLANALTY
-2320 KQVINKIEGDK
+2320 KQIINKIEGDK
-2331 DANGETIKGTKQGNK
+2331 DENGETIKGSKQGK
-2346 AYAIMQMDISDS
+2346 RAYTIMQMDISDS

-2439 NGKAIPNSKRNKIFN
+2439 NGNAIPNSKRNKIFN

>member
-1 MGLVYNTKNGTNKYE
+1 MI
-16 LANKTLRKPTDVPK
+16 
-30 KKSKKKLPKKD
+30 KD
-41 NKKVSNSNKQKNIN
+41 YQ
-55 YFDDGYDFGD
+55 D
-65 ITRTAIQLGKNLVKA
+65 
-80 PENFKNGYDP
+80 
-90 GDIIKTVGA
+90 
-99 SALDIG
+99 
-105 AGTVKGIMNFGES
+105 
-118 AIADPLQYGVAQV
+118 
-131 SDWMGFDKFANAVR
+131 
-145 ENAKQSGVEQTFAPI
+145 
-160 DKLTNRYTA
+160 
-169 IGTTGDQISSGIGNI
+169 
-184 IAMSN
+184 
-189 GSGLL
+189 
-194 KAKGLPSKINVGK
+194 
-207 FAIPTTSIA
+207 
-216 SGIGSG
+216 
-222 MTEAYNNGA
+222 
-231 SDGEAWAYG
+231 
-240 ALSGLAE
+240 
-247 GFSESLFGGLGER
+247 R
-260 FNLNVG
+260 FN
-266 EGGLDD
+266 ESE
-272 FLIKKFT
+272 IKK
-279 DKISNQ
+279 
-285 TLRILAESGLKAT
+285 
-298 GEGVEEILS
+298 
-307 GVGSAFA
+307 
-314 KNFTY
+314 
-319 LSEKDL
+319 
-325 KTLIKDENLAE
+325 KDEN
-336 QFIMGTLTSL
+336 
-346 ISQTPGTIQGIRTGT
+346 
-361 DLVNVK
+361 VN
-367 SPNDKDLPSK
+367 KDE
-377 DMQKNV
+377 
-383 PQDNNDDTIIDKIN
+383 IN
-397 KQTNKNLGDA
+397 KQTNKNLGNA
-407 ISLSSSVE
+407 VSLSSSTE
-415 DLIARKTELQDF
+415 DLIARKNELQDF
-427 VDGSKKLLGA
+427 VDGSKQLLGS
-437 VETFYS
+437 VETFSS
-443 KKELATITD
+443 KKELAIMTD

-457 LKAIDAELK
+457 LKAINAELK

-486 QINNDLDNG
+486 QINQDLDNG

-507 NEIINKASELDK
+507 NEIMNKASELDK

-531 VLQNKK
+531 VLKNKK
-537 QNFADAKKLVDDIN
+537 QNFADATKLVNDIN
-551 DLLTGENYG
+551 DLLEGENYG

-608 LDKNDKVISTAVNK
+608 LDKNDKVISTAVNQ
-622 ESGEKISVNTNIA
+622 ESGEKISVNTNVA

-642 FHTMKADADN
+642 FHAMKADADN

-737 DAVSQKYFKSP
+737 DAVSQHYFKSP

-773 KEVENTLGY
+773 KEVENTIGY
-782 NPIEKKKLE
+782 NPIEKKKIE
-791 TAEQLK
+791 AKEQRQ
-797 KEKAKVKEEKE
+797 KEKAKLQEEKE
-808 LKKLERDIKKLEKAE
+808 LRKLERDIKKLEKAE
-823 KAEKNNKKT
+823 KDNKKAK
-832 NKYHED
+832 KYHED

-849 PKKQTGYTHL
+849 PKKEKTDTFNTL
-859 MKAENLSTIRKKQQE
+859 MKAEYTKTSQKQQRE
-874 EQINK
+874 EEIRK
-879 AREEGYRQGLKD
+879 AREEGYRQGFKD
-891 AGGISQNT
+891 AGGTPQNT
-899 REKPANRTTPIFKEV
+899 RETSANRTKPRFKEV
-914 YAEGKFRNLKGK
+914 YAEGTFRNLKGK
-926 LTELRDKLNA
+926 LTEFGDKLKN
-936 NGVLNDKDK
+936 NGSLNNKDI
-945 VRVVELVRQVNESKL
+945 VRVTELVRQVNESKL

-967 NAFIELSDYIDK
+967 NAFIALSDYIDK

-987 ETETT
+987 ETT
-992 KVNKKE
+992 KVNKKGD
-998 YTTKDIVNPFALNED
+998 TIKDIVNPFALNED
-1013 VDTTKV
+1013 VNTTKV
-1019 SKKEDT
+1019 SEKGDT
-1025 ISDVVNPFMLNKEE
+1025 IKDIVQPFTVNKEQ

-1044 TTPEPENTSKVE
+1044 ATTEPENTPKV
-1056 NIEETTTTET
+1056 ETTTDT
-1066 TEKTTPKKKE
+1066 TEKTTPKKTE

-1098 VVKSIPKEE
+1098 VVKAIPKEE

-1127 LEVVSPADITVE
+1127 VEVVSPNDITVE
-1139 ETITP
+1139 E
-1144 TEETVKVNEEEKLKA
+1144 ETTTQVNEEEKLKA
-1159 KLAATQYELEKSFD
+1159 KLASTQYELEKSFD
-1173 KGNQQENIDKYLE
+1173 NGKQQENIDKYLE

-1212 SRTVPDSLKEIKLPT
+1212 SRTIPDSLKEIKLPT

-1263 KIKSNKKLEQS
+1263 KIKSNKKLQQS

-1337 KLVTKETKTEKLPTK
+1337 KLLTKETKTEKLPTK
-1352 KLEKKTDT
+1352 KLEKKTET
-1360 KLTKTQMV
+1360 KLNKTQMV

-1410 EILEQR
+1410 EIIEQR
-1416 KNDKIDTKVNDTID
+1416 KNNKIDTKVNDNIN
-1430 DEITGPSDEELR
+1430 DEITGPSDEELK
-1442 QLEEKLTIKKT
+1442 QLEEKLTIRKT
-1453 PELPKSPTKPATP
+1453 PELPKKQTGM
-1466 SKDEFFAKLR
+1466 SKDELFAKLR
-1476 GVGFKFDVGTK
+1476 GDGFKFDVGTK
-1487 KSGEYLSKVLD
+1487 ESGEYLSKVLD
-1498 NVDENTDPEFAKT
+1498 NVDENTNPNFTKT
-1511 VEVIRQLDSKLGM
+1511 VEVVRQLDSKLGM
-1524 ISRKSNTDSVK
+1524 ISRKTNAESVK
-1535 KAIENLK
+1535 KAIENLE

-1554 AQKDGRYIN
+1554 AQKDGKYLN
-1563 AYSTEDGFELAAMA
+1563 VYSTEDGFELAIAA
-1577 NFYNKIGDKHKA
+1577 NFYNQIGDKHKA

-1597 ENATNSGRFV
+1597 ETATNSGRFV
-1607 QSMAAIK
+1607 QSMDAIK

-1626 DELSKAYNKISN
+1626 DQLSKYYKKNVDSN
-1638 SRIKDPIV
+1638 VNDPII
-1646 KAWISEVERKGG
+1646 KAWISEVEKKGG

-1677 AFKIDDTDSD
+1677 AFKEPDTDSD
-1687 AYQQRI
+1687 AYKQRI

-1706 KIGEQLMN
+1706 KMGEQLMN
-1714 ARKLSMMLNV
+1714 ARKLSMMLSV
-1724 KSLVRNVITPII
+1724 KSAVRNVLTPII
-1736 GHPIVLTKASVGS
+1736 GHPVNLAKSSVGS
-1749 VLDSIVTDMYTY
+1749 VLDAIVTDMYTY
-1761 NGEKLGKTMGNI
+1761 KGEKLGKTMGNI

-1779 DIQPFIDAAVE
+1779 DIQPFIDKAVE

-1827 LAKVVYGT
+1827 LAKTVYGT
-1835 LNTPDQYFYARY
+1835 LNTSDQYFYARY

-1852 KYQMRVN
+1852 QYQMRAN

-1869 AIATRDANEHT
+1869 AIATRDANEQT
-1880 YKNKNSRLYQQSM
+1880 YKNKNSRLYKKSM
-1893 KIVNMLNQVD
+1893 EIINMLNKVD

-1927 VHYSPVG
+1927 VHYSPAG

-1979 FVAATALAK
+1979 FVAAHLLAK

-2057 FKQLRKVARDSVL
+2057 FKQLRKVAADSVL
-2070 QQTALD
+2070 SMTALD
-2076 TIKTLFAG
+2076 TIKTFISG
-2084 DGYGDDDFEDRVWDT
+2084 DGYGDDDFEDRLWDT
-2099 IASLPASFIPGIVKQ
+2099 VVSLPASFIPGVVKQ
-2114 TADFIDPNQKQ
+2114 TADFVDPNQKQ
-2125 VYDKNPLKYGI
+2125 VYDENPLKYGI
-2136 NQVLNSVP
+2136 NQILNGTP
-2144 LLKSMLEDKMNVL
+2144 LLKSMLEDKPNVL
-2157 GDVPQKYTGISDN
+2157 GDVPKKYNGISDN
-2170 PIVRLADAYINPT
+2170 PIVRLIDVYVNPT
-2183 NVGSDTSKQYLT
+2183 NVGSDTSKQYLN

-2208 SILPTRVKTV
+2208 SILPTRVKSV

-2238 EIIGK
+2238 EIIGN
-2243 TGKNLSNILSELL
+2243 TGKNLSNAISELL
-2256 VNDTYVG
+2256 LNDSYVG
-2263 LNYDDKAELL
+2263 LDYDEKAELL
-2273 TTLGRYAKAKAIVDS
+2273 KTLGSYARDKAIVDS
-2288 GYAKSYSLSN
+2288 GYVKGYSPTN
-2298 SDYYTIN
+2298 GDYATIN
-2305 KYITRDLTVANALIY
+2305 KYMSRGLSLANALTY
-2320 KQVINKIEGDK
+2320 KQIINKIEGDK
-2331 DANGETIKGTKQGNK
+2331 DDNGETIKGSKQGNR

-2358 QKNAMLSLITSS
+2358 QKNAMLSLITTS

-2399 FIIENISRADYV
+2399 FIMEKISRADYV

-2439 NGKAIPNSKRNKIFN
+2439 NGNAIPNSKRNKIFN

>member
-1 MGLVYNTKNGTNKYE
+1 MSYKKLEKDLEKKIKVVAVNDRPITPTNLY
-16 LANKTLRKPTDVPK
+16 APQIKPRAEFRQ
-30 KKSKKKLPKKD
+30 LPKKNTPKLNPIQRGLTTVFSPLSIMGD
-41 NKKVSNSNKQKNIN
+41 TTLRAGEGLLDLTLGNALILGSKPIDKIAGTNLSKKARDLVETDWVGKLTSQNEYIQDFRYSNPVTNTVDQLSSTLTNALIQSQVGIVPMALSYGGQKMQDKLNEGSSYGKAVASGAGNIAAQVLA
-55 YFDDGYDFGD
+55 DK
-65 ITRTAIQLGKNLVKA
+65 AIGGLVKDKTVA
-80 PENFKNGYDP
+80 KKTFFSPFLSNLLKNG
-90 GDIIKTVGA
+90 GDDAVKATAKETVKKLFKGAGNTLIISGKEWSEETLENVLDKAIDNAIYGTNENVLPSVEEFLETGKI
-99 SALDIG
+99 SALTTILLG
-105 AGTVKGIMNFGES
+105 AGTDYANRNYANKIKQDIDTIRS
-118 AIADPLQYGVAQV
+118 
-131 SDWMGFDKFANAVR
+131 SDTYINGDAETRANLDA
-145 ENAKQSGVEQTFAPI
+145 EI
-160 DKLTNRYTA
+160 DNMIKDYH
-169 IGTTGDQISSGIGNI
+169 D
-184 IAMSN
+184 
-189 GSGLL
+189 
-194 KAKGLPSKINVGK
+194 
-207 FAIPTTSIA
+207 
-216 SGIGSG
+216 
-222 MTEAYNNGA
+222 
-231 SDGEAWAYG
+231 
-240 ALSGLAE
+240 
-247 GFSESLFGGLGER
+247 R
-260 FNLNVG
+260 FN
-266 EGGLDD
+266 ESE
-272 FLIKKFT
+272 IKK
-279 DKISNQ
+279 DN
-285 TLRILAESGLKAT
+285 
-298 GEGVEEILS
+298 V
-307 GVGSAFA
+307 
-314 KNFTY
+314 N
-319 LSEKDL
+319 
-325 KTLIKDENLAE
+325 KDE
-336 QFIMGTLTSL
+336 
-346 ISQTPGTIQGIRTGT
+346 
-361 DLVNVK
+361 
-367 SPNDKDLPSK
+367 
-377 DMQKNV
+377 
-383 PQDNNDDTIIDKIN
+383 IN
-397 KQTNKNLGDA
+397 KQTNKNLGNA
-407 ISLSSSVE
+407 VSLSSSTE
-415 DLIARKTELQDF
+415 DLIARKNELQDF
-427 VDGSKKLLGA
+427 VDGSKQLLGS
-437 VETFYS
+437 VETFSS
-443 KKELATITD
+443 KKELATMTD

-457 LKAIDAELK
+457 LKAINAELK

-475 ALDAELDSISG
+475 ALDAELDSVSG
-486 QINNDLDNG
+486 QINQDLDNG

-507 NEIINKASELDK
+507 NEIMNKASELDK

-531 VLQNKK
+531 VLKNKK
-537 QNFADAKKLVDDIN
+537 QNFADATKLVNDIN
-551 DLLTGENYG
+551 DLLEGENYG

-608 LDKNDKVISTAVNK
+608 LDKNDKVISTAVNQ
-622 ESGEKISVNTNIA
+622 ESGEKISVNTNVA

-737 DAVSQKYFKSP
+737 DAVSQHYFKSP

-773 KEVENTLGY
+773 KEVENTIGY
-782 NPIEKKKLE
+782 NPIEKKKIE
-791 TAEQLK
+791 TKEQRQ
-797 KEKAKVKEEKE
+797 KEKEKLQEEKE
-808 LKKLERDIKKLEKAE
+808 LRKLERDIKKLEKAE
-823 KAEKNNKKT
+823 KDNKKAK
-832 NKYHED
+832 KYHED

-849 PKKQTGYTHL
+849 PKKEKTDTFNTL
-859 MKAENLSTIRKKQQE
+859 MKAEYTKTSQKQQRE
-874 EQINK
+874 EEIKK
-879 AREEGYRQGLKD
+879 AREEGYRQGFKD
-891 AGGISQNT
+891 AGGTPQNT
-899 REKPANRTTPIFKEV
+899 REQSANRTKPRFKEV
-914 YAEGKFRNLKGK
+914 YAEGNFRNLKGK
-926 LTELRDKLNA
+926 LTEFGDKLDKQ
-936 NGVLNDKDK
+936 GVLNDKDNA
-945 VRVVELVRQVNESKL
+945 RVTELVRQVNESKL
-960 DLSDDQI
+960 DLNDDQI
-967 NAFIELSDYIDK
+967 NAFIALSDYIDK
-979 SKVKKPKT
+979 SKVKKPK
-987 ETETT
+987 TETT

-1013 VDTTKV
+1013 ENTTKV
-1019 SKKEDT
+1019 SEKGDT
-1025 ISDVVNPFMLNKEE
+1025 IKDIVQPFTVNKEQ

-1044 TTPEPENTSKVE
+1044 TPTEPENTPKV
-1056 NIEETTTTET
+1056 ETTTTET
-1066 TEKTTPKKKE
+1066 TEKTTPKKTE

-1098 VVKSIPKEE
+1098 VVKAIPKEE

-1127 LEVVSPADITVE
+1127 LEVVSPNDITVE
-1139 ETITP
+1139 E
-1144 TEETVKVNEEEKLKA
+1144 ETTTQVNEEEKLKA

-1173 KGNQQENIDKYLE
+1173 NGKQQENIDKYLE

-1198 ENLLNRPKDVEQAY
+1198 ENLLNKPKNVEQAY

-1227 KVEKTVEQPSKT
+1227 KVEKTVEQPTKT
-1239 EKDIK
+1239 KKDIK
-1244 AETDKEVNYLKTKV
+1244 AETDKEVNYLKTKI
-1258 TELEQ
+1258 TDLEQ
-1263 KIKSNKKLEQS
+1263 KIKSNKKLQQS
-1274 IPTMLNMYNRYLSM
+1274 IPTMLNMYDRYLSM
-1288 GGEKIPQI
+1288 GGEKIPQV
-1296 ESYKNTELN
+1296 ESYKNNELN
-1305 TILEESVK
+1305 TILT
-1313 SETKKETPK
+1313 ETKKETPK
-1322 VEEVVKTP
+1322 VEEVPKTP

-1352 KLEKKTDT
+1352 KLEKKTET
-1360 KLTKTQMV
+1360 KLNKTQMV

-1410 EILEQR
+1410 EIIEQR
-1416 KNDKIDTKVNDTID
+1416 KNNNVDTKVNDNVD
-1430 DEITGPSDEELR
+1430 NEITGPSDEELK
-1442 QLEEKLTIKKT
+1442 QLEEKLTIRKT
-1453 PELPKSPTKPATP
+1453 PELPKKQTGM
-1466 SKDEFFAKLR
+1466 SKDELFAKLR
-1476 GVGFKFDVGTK
+1476 GDGFKFDVGTK
-1487 KSGEYLSKVLD
+1487 ESGEYLSKVLD
-1498 NVDENTDPEFAKT
+1498 NVDENTDPNFTKT
-1511 VEVIRQLDSKLGM
+1511 VEVVRQLDSKLGM
-1524 ISRKSNTDSVK
+1524 ISRKTNTESVK
-1535 KAIENLK
+1535 KAIENLE
-1542 TKGVDEEYGRLT
+1542 TRGVDEEYGRLT
-1554 AQKDGRYIN
+1554 AQKDGKYLN

-1577 NFYNKIGDKHKA
+1577 NFYNQIGDKHKA
-1589 RECMAALQ
+1589 HGCMAALQ
-1597 ENATNSGRFV
+1597 ENITNSARAV

-1626 DELSKAYNKISN
+1626 DQLSKYYKKNVDSN
-1638 SRIKDPIV
+1638 VKDPII
-1646 KAWISEVERKGG
+1646 KAWISEVEKKGG

-1672 SLITE
+1672 SLVTE

-1687 AYQQRI
+1687 AYKQRI
-1693 ALANKIVADKMPK
+1693 ALAEKIVADKMPK

-1714 ARKLSMMLNV
+1714 ARRLSMMLSA
-1724 KSLVRNVITPII
+1724 KSAVRNVATPTI
-1736 GHPIVLTKASVGS
+1736 GHAVNLAKYSVGS

-1761 NGEKLGKTMGNI
+1761 DGEKLGRTMGNI

-1779 DIQPFIDAAVE
+1779 DIQPFIDKAVE

-1812 DPFNSDSIIGKVGNR
+1812 DPFNSDSIIGKIGNR
-1827 LAKVVYGT
+1827 LAKTVYGT
-1835 LNTPDQYFYARY
+1835 LNVPDQYFYARY

-1852 KYQMRVN
+1852 QYQMRAN

-1869 AIATRDANEHT
+1869 AIATRDANEQT
-1880 YKNKNSRLYQQSM
+1880 YKNKNSRLYKKSM
-1893 KIVNMLNQVD
+1893 EIINILNKAD

-1918 TPSNIASLA
+1918 TPSNLASLA

-1947 MLDSDNVS
+1947 MLDNDKVS

-1979 FVAATALAK
+1979 FVAAHLLAK

-2017 IGGKYITYDWA
+2017 VGGKYITYDWA

-2057 FKQLRKVARDSVL
+2057 FKQLRKVAADSIL

-2076 TIKTLFAG
+2076 TIKTFISG
-2084 DGYGDDDFEDRVWDT
+2084 DGYGDDDFEDRLWDT
-2099 IASLPASFIPGIVKQ
+2099 VASLPASFIPGVVKQ

-2125 VYDKNPLKYGI
+2125 VHDENPLKYGI
-2136 NQVLNSVP
+2136 NQVLNGVP

-2157 GDVPQKYTGISDN
+2157 GEVPQKYTGISDN
-2170 PIVRLADAYINPT
+2170 PIVRLLDVYINPT

-2243 TGKNLSNILSELL
+2243 TGKNLSNAISELL
-2256 VNDTYVG
+2256 LNDSYIG
-2263 LNYDDKAELL
+2263 LDYDEKAELL
-2273 TTLGRYAKAKAIVDS
+2273 KTLGSYARDKAIVDS
-2288 GYAKSYSLSN
+2288 GYAKGYSPTN
-2298 SDYYTIN
+2298 GDYATIN
-2305 KYITRDLTVANALIY
+2305 KYMTRGLSLANALTY
-2320 KQVINKIEGDK
+2320 KQIINKIEGDK
-2331 DANGETIKGTKQGNK
+2331 DDNGETIKGSKQGNK

-2358 QKNAMLSLITSS
+2358 QKNAMLSLITTS

-2439 NGKAIPNSKRNKIFN
+2439 NGNAIPNSKRNKIFN

>member
-1 MGLVYNTKNGTNKYE
+1 MSYKKLEKDLEKKIKVVAVNDRPITPTNLYAPQIKPRAEFRQLPKKNTPKLNPVQRSLATVHSTLSTIGDTALRAGEGLFDATIGNKLILGTKYIDDIAGTNLSDEAIDLIKTDWVGKLTSQNDYIQDFRYSNPVTNTVDQLASTLTNALIQSQVGILPMALSYGGQKMQDKLNE
-16 LANKTLRKPTDVPK
+16 GSSYGKAVASGAGTIAAQVLADKAIGGVIKDKTLANKTFFSPFLSNLLKNGGDDAVKATAKETV
-30 KKSKKKLPKKD
+30 KKLFKGAGNTLVISGKEWSEETLENVLDKAIDNAIYGTNENILPSVEEFLETGKISALTTILLGAGTDYTNRNYANKIKQDVDTIRSSDKYINGDAETKANLDNYIDNMIKNYHERFNESEIKKD
-41 NKKVSNSNKQKNIN
+41 NVN
-55 YFDDGYDFGD
+55 
-65 ITRTAIQLGKNLVKA
+65 
-80 PENFKNGYDP
+80 
-90 GDIIKTVGA
+90 
-99 SALDIG
+99 
-105 AGTVKGIMNFGES
+105 
-118 AIADPLQYGVAQV
+118 
-131 SDWMGFDKFANAVR
+131 
-145 ENAKQSGVEQTFAPI
+145 
-160 DKLTNRYTA
+160 
-169 IGTTGDQISSGIGNI
+169 
-184 IAMSN
+184 
-189 GSGLL
+189 
-194 KAKGLPSKINVGK
+194 
-207 FAIPTTSIA
+207 
-216 SGIGSG
+216 
-222 MTEAYNNGA
+222 
-231 SDGEAWAYG
+231 
-240 ALSGLAE
+240 
-247 GFSESLFGGLGER
+247 
-260 FNLNVG
+260 
-266 EGGLDD
+266 
-272 FLIKKFT
+272 
-279 DKISNQ
+279 
-285 TLRILAESGLKAT
+285 
-298 GEGVEEILS
+298 
-307 GVGSAFA
+307 
-314 KNFTY
+314 
-319 LSEKDL
+319 
-325 KTLIKDENLAE
+325 KDE
-336 QFIMGTLTSL
+336 
-346 ISQTPGTIQGIRTGT
+346 
-361 DLVNVK
+361 
-367 SPNDKDLPSK
+367 
-377 DMQKNV
+377 
-383 PQDNNDDTIIDKIN
+383 IN
-397 KQTNKNLGDA
+397 KQTNKNLGKA
-407 ISLSSSVE
+407 ISLSSSTE

-427 VDGSKKLLGA
+427 VDGSKQLLGS
-437 VETFYS
+437 VESFS
-443 KKELATITD
+443 NKKELATITD

-466 KRGVVEQEQ
+466 KRGVVEQEK

-486 QINNDLDNG
+486 QINKDLDNG
-495 IETNTAEEDAVL
+495 IETNTAEEDAML
-507 NEIINKASELDK
+507 NEIMNKASELDK

-537 QNFADAKKLVDDIN
+537 QNFADARKLVNDIN
-551 DLLTGENYG
+551 DLLEGENYG

-608 LDKNDKVISTAVNK
+608 LDKNDKVISTAINQ
-622 ESGEKISVNTNIA
+622 ESGEKISVNTNVA

-704 FAKLLTDKKTLN
+704 FAKLLTDRKTLN

-737 DAVSQKYFKSP
+737 DTVSQRYFKSP

-773 KEVENTLGY
+773 KEVEKTLKY
-782 NPIEKKKLE
+782 NPVEMKKIEDGVAKLE
-791 TAEQLK
+791 AKEQRQ
-797 KEKAKVKEEKE
+797 KEKAKRQEEKE
-808 LKKLERDIKKLEKAE
+808 LRKLEKDIKKLEKAE
-823 KAEKNNKKT
+823 KDSKKAK
-832 NKYHED
+832 KYHED

-849 PKKQTGYTHL
+849 PKNDKKTDTFNTL
-859 MKAENLSTIRKKQQE
+859 MKAEYTKTSQKQQRE
-874 EQINK
+874 EEIKK
-879 AREEGYRQGLKD
+879 AREEGYRQGFKD
-891 AGGISQNT
+891 AGGTLQNT
-899 REKPANRTTPIFKEV
+899 REKPENRTKPRFKEV
-914 YAEGKFRNLKGK
+914 YAEGNFRNLKGK
-926 LTELRDKLNA
+926 LTEFRDKLDKQ
-936 NGVLNDKDK
+936 GVLNDKDNA
-945 VRVVELVRQVNESKL
+945 RVTELVRQVNESKL

-967 NAFIELSDYIDK
+967 NAFIQLSDYIDK

-987 ETETT
+987 ETT
-992 KVNKKE
+992 KVNKKGD
-998 YTTKDIVNPFALNED
+998 TIKDIVNPFALNED

-1019 SKKEDT
+1019 SEKEYTTKD
-1025 ISDVVNPFMLNKEE
+1025 IVQPFTVNKEQ

-1044 TTPEPENTSKVE
+1044 TTPEPETTPKV
-1056 NIEETTTTET
+1056 ETTTTET
-1066 TEKTTPKKKE
+1066 TEETKPKKTD

-1127 LEVVSPADITVE
+1127 LEVVSPNDITVE

-1144 TEETVKVNEEEKLKA
+1144 TEETTQVNEEEKLKA
-1159 KLAATQYELEKSFD
+1159 KLESTRYSLEKLSGDID
-1173 KGNQQENIDKYLE
+1173 KQENIDKYLE

-1198 ENLLNRPKDVEQAY
+1198 ENLLNRPKHVESAY

-1227 KVEKTVEQPSKT
+1227 KKDTKVEETTKKEVKNDPT
-1239 EKDIK
+1239 KD
-1244 AETDKEVNYLKTKV
+1244 VNYLKTKV

-1305 TILEESVK
+1305 NILEESVK
-1313 SETKKETPK
+1313 SETKKEVSK
-1322 VEEVVKTP
+1322 VEEVPKTP

-1337 KLVTKETKTEKLPTK
+1337 KPLTKETKTEKLPTK
-1352 KLEKKTDT
+1352 KLEKKTET

-1410 EILEQR
+1410 EIIEQR
-1416 KNDKIDTKVNDTID
+1416 KNDKIDTKVNNNID

-1442 QLEEKLTIKKT
+1442 QLEEKLTIRKT
-1453 PELPKSPTKPATP
+1453 PELPKSPTKQTTP

-1487 KSGEYLSKVLD
+1487 EIGTKESGKYLSKVLA
-1498 NVDENTDPEFAKT
+1498 NVDENTDPEFRKV
-1511 VEVIRQLDSKLGM
+1511 VEVVRQLDSKLGM
-1524 ISRKSNTDSVK
+1524 ISRESNEDAVK
-1535 KAIENLK
+1535 KAIENLQS
-1542 TKGVDEEYGRLT
+1542 KGVNEEYSRLT

-1563 AYSTEDGFELAAMA
+1563 TYSTEDGFELAAMA
-1577 NFYNKIGDKHKA
+1577 NFYKQHGDIHKA
-1589 RECMAALQ
+1589 RECMSALQ
-1597 ENATNSGRFV
+1597 ETATNSGRFV

-1614 MSSPELYATSLI
+1614 MSSPELYTMSLI
-1626 DELSKAYNKISN
+1626 DELSKHYNKNVN
-1638 SRIKDPIV
+1638 SRVKDPII
-1646 KAWISEVERKGG
+1646 KAWISEVEKKGG
-1658 VENLLSPEEYLVME
+1658 VENLLSPEEYMVME
-1672 SLITE
+1672 SLVTE

-1687 AYQQRI
+1687 GYKQRI
-1693 ALANKIVADKMPK
+1693 ALANKIVADKIPK
-1706 KIGEQLMN
+1706 KIGEQLMS
-1714 ARKLSMMLNV
+1714 ARRLNMLLNPKTLIKNV
-1724 KSLVRNVITPII
+1724 VTPII
-1736 GHPIVLTKASVGS
+1736 GHPINLATASVGS
-1749 VLDSIVTDMYTY
+1749 VYDALVTNMYKY
-1761 NGEKLGKTMGNI
+1761 DGEKIGRTMGNI

-1779 DIQPFIDAAVE
+1779 NIQPFIDKAVE
-1790 KAKLENRL
+1790 RAKLENRL

-1812 DPFNSDSIIGKVGNR
+1812 DPFNSDSIIGKVSNR
-1827 LAKVVYGT
+1827 LAKATYGKY
-1835 LNTPDQYFYARY
+1835 NTPDQYFYARY

-1852 KYQMRVN
+1852 TYQMRAN

-1869 AIATRDANEHT
+1869 AIATADADAQT
-1880 YKNKNSRLYQQSM
+1880 YKNKNSRLYKQSM
-1893 KIVNMLNQVD
+1893 EIVNMLNKVD
-1903 IDGFRLGDVLAPFIL
+1903 IDGVRLGDVLAPFIL

-1942 KKFKS
+1942 KNFKS
-1947 MLDSDNVS
+1947 MLDSDKVS
-1955 KEDVLIAKH
+1955 KEDILIAKH
-1964 EFVNSMSQATVGSLM
+1964 EYVKSMSQATVGSLM

-1988 AGLTTGDEDEDK
+1988 AGLTTGAEDEDK

-2007 SVGFKPYSFK
+2007 AVGFKPYSFK
-2017 IGGKYITYDWA
+2017 VGGKYITYNWA

-2057 FKQLRKVARDSVL
+2057 FKQLRKVAADSIL

-2076 TIKTLFAG
+2076 TIKTFISG
-2084 DGYGDDDFEDRVWDT
+2084 DGYGDDDFEDRLWDT
-2099 IASLPASFIPGIVKQ
+2099 VVSLPASFIPGIVKQ

-2125 VYDKNPLKYGI
+2125 VHDENPLKYGI
-2136 NQVLNSVP
+2136 NQILNGTP
-2144 LLKSMLEDKMNVL
+2144 LLKSMLEDKPNVL

-2170 PIVRLADAYINPT
+2170 PIVRLFDAYVNPT

-2208 SILPTRVKTV
+2208 SILPTRVKNV

-2238 EIIGK
+2238 EIIGA
-2243 TGKNLSNILSELL
+2243 TGKNLSNAISELL
-2256 VNDTYVG
+2256 LNDSYVG
-2263 LNYDDKAELL
+2263 LDYDSKAELL
-2273 TTLGRYAKAKAIVDS
+2273 KTLGSYARDKAIVDS
-2288 GYAKSYSLSN
+2288 GYAKGYAPTN
-2298 SDYYTIN
+2298 GDYATIN
-2305 KYITRDLTVANALIY
+2305 KYMTKGLSLANALTY
-2320 KQVINKIEGDK
+2320 KQIINKIDGDK
-2331 DANGETIKGTKQGNK
+2331 DDNGEIIKGSKQGK
-2346 AYAIMQMDISDS
+2346 RAYAIMQMDISDS
-2358 QKNAMLSLITSS
+2358 QKNAMLSLITTS

-2439 NGKAIPNSKRNKIFN
+2439 NGNAIPNSKRNKIFN

>member
-1 MGLVYNTKNGTNKYE
+1 MSYKKLEKDLEKKIKVVAVNDRPITPTNLYAPQIKPRAEFRQLPKKNTPKLNAFDRSLATVHSTLSTMGDTTLRAGEGLFDATIGNKLILGTKYIDNIAGTNLSDKAIDLVKTDWVGKLTSQNEYVKDFRYSNPVTNTVDQLASTLTNALIQSRVGILPMALSYGGQKMQE
-16 LANKTLRKPTDVPK
+16 KLNEGSTYGKAVASGAGNMAAQVIADKAIGGVIKDKTLANKTFFSPFLSNLLKNGGDDAVKATAKETV
-30 KKSKKKLPKKD
+30 KKLFKGAGNTLIISGKEWSEETLENVLDKAIDNAIYGTNENILPSVDEFLETGKISALTTILLGASTDYTNRNYANKIKQDIDTIRSSDKYINGDAETKANLDNYIDNMIKDYHERFNESEIKKD
-41 NKKVSNSNKQKNIN
+41 NVN
-55 YFDDGYDFGD
+55 
-65 ITRTAIQLGKNLVKA
+65 
-80 PENFKNGYDP
+80 
-90 GDIIKTVGA
+90 
-99 SALDIG
+99 
-105 AGTVKGIMNFGES
+105 
-118 AIADPLQYGVAQV
+118 
-131 SDWMGFDKFANAVR
+131 
-145 ENAKQSGVEQTFAPI
+145 
-160 DKLTNRYTA
+160 
-169 IGTTGDQISSGIGNI
+169 
-184 IAMSN
+184 
-189 GSGLL
+189 
-194 KAKGLPSKINVGK
+194 
-207 FAIPTTSIA
+207 
-216 SGIGSG
+216 
-222 MTEAYNNGA
+222 
-231 SDGEAWAYG
+231 
-240 ALSGLAE
+240 
-247 GFSESLFGGLGER
+247 
-260 FNLNVG
+260 
-266 EGGLDD
+266 
-272 FLIKKFT
+272 
-279 DKISNQ
+279 
-285 TLRILAESGLKAT
+285 
-298 GEGVEEILS
+298 
-307 GVGSAFA
+307 
-314 KNFTY
+314 
-319 LSEKDL
+319 
-325 KTLIKDENLAE
+325 KDE
-336 QFIMGTLTSL
+336 
-346 ISQTPGTIQGIRTGT
+346 
-361 DLVNVK
+361 
-367 SPNDKDLPSK
+367 
-377 DMQKNV
+377 
-383 PQDNNDDTIIDKIN
+383 IN

-407 ISLSSSVE
+407 ISLSSSTE
-415 DLIARKTELQDF
+415 DLIARKTELKDF
-427 VDGSKKLLGA
+427 VDGSKQLLGS
-437 VETFYS
+437 VETFSS

-475 ALDAELDSISG
+475 ALDAELDSISS
-486 QINNDLDNG
+486 QINKDLDNG

-507 NEIINKASELDK
+507 NEIMNKASELDK
-519 DSKIKFNTNKAK
+519 DNKIKFNTNKAK
-531 VLQNKK
+531 VLKNKK
-537 QNFADAKKLVDDIN
+537 QNFADATKLVNDIN
-551 DLLTGENYG
+551 DLLEGENYG

-608 LDKNDKVISTAVNK
+608 LDKNDKVISTAINQ
-622 ESGEKISVNTNIA
+622 ESGEKISVNTNVA

-737 DAVSQKYFKSP
+737 DAVSQRYFKSP

-791 TAEQLK
+791 AKEQRQ
-797 KEKAKVKEEKE
+797 KEKAKLQEEKE
-808 LKKLERDIKKLEKAE
+808 LRKLERDIKKLEKAE
-823 KAEKNNKKT
+823 KDNKKAK
-832 NKYHED
+832 KYHED

-849 PKKQTGYTHL
+849 PKKEKTDTFNTL
-859 MKAENLSTIRKKQQE
+859 MKAEYTKTSQKQQRE
-874 EQINK
+874 EEIRK
-879 AREEGYRQGLKD
+879 AREEGYRQGFKD
-891 AGGISQNT
+891 AGGTPQNT
-899 REKPANRTTPIFKEV
+899 REKSENRTKPRFKEV
-914 YAEGKFRNLKGK
+914 YAEGTFRNLKGK
-926 LTELRDKLNA
+926 LTEFGDKLKN
-936 NGVLNDKDK
+936 NGSLNNKDI
-945 VRVVELVRQVNESKL
+945 VRVTELVRQVNESKL

-967 NAFIELSDYIDK
+967 NAFIALSDYIDK

-987 ETETT
+987 ETT
-992 KVNKKE
+992 KVNKKSD
-998 YTTKDIVNPFALNED
+998 TIKDIVNPFALNED
-1013 VDTTKV
+1013 VNTTKV
-1019 SKKEDT
+1019 SEKGDT
-1025 ISDVVNPFMLNKEE
+1025 IKDIVQPFTVNKETE
-1039 VETTT
+1039 TVTTDTTT
-1044 TTPEPENTSKVE
+1044 EPENTPKV
-1056 NIEETTTTET
+1056 ETTTTET
-1066 TEKTTPKKKE
+1066 VKETKPKKTE

-1098 VVKSIPKEE
+1098 VVKAIPKEE

-1127 LEVVSPADITVE
+1127 VEVVSPNDITVE
-1139 ETITP
+1139 ETTTP
-1144 TEETVKVNEEEKLKA
+1144 IEETVKVNEEEKLKA
-1159 KLAATQYELEKSFD
+1159 KLASTQYELEKSFD
-1173 KGNQQENIDKYLE
+1173 NGKQQENIDKYLE

-1198 ENLLNRPKDVEQAY
+1198 ENLLNKPKNVESAY

-1227 KVEKTVEQPSKT
+1227 KKDTKVE
-1239 EKDIK
+1239 
-1244 AETDKEVNYLKTKV
+1244 ETTKKEVKYDPTKDVNYIKTKV

-1263 KIKSNKKLEQS
+1263 KIKSNKKLQQS

-1305 TILEESVK
+1305 TILT
-1313 SETKKETPK
+1313 ETKKETPK
-1322 VEEVVKTP
+1322 VEEVPKTP
-1330 KEDTVKP
+1330 MEDTVKP
-1337 KLVTKETKTEKLPTK
+1337 KVVTKETKTEKLPTK
-1352 KLEKKTDT
+1352 KLEKKTET

-1410 EILEQR
+1410 EIMEQR
-1416 KNDKIDTKVNDTID
+1416 KNNNVDTKVNDNID

-1442 QLEEKLTIKKT
+1442 QLEEKLTIRKT
-1453 PELPKSPTKPATP
+1453 PELPKSPTKPTTP

-1487 KSGEYLSKVLD
+1487 ESGEYLSKVLD
-1498 NVDENTDPEFAKT
+1498 NVDENTDPNFTKT
-1511 VEVIRQLDSKLGM
+1511 VEVVRQLDSKLGM
-1524 ISRKSNTDSVK
+1524 ISRKTNAESVK
-1535 KAIENLK
+1535 KAIENLE
-1542 TKGVDEEYGRLT
+1542 TRGVDEEYGRLT
-1554 AQKDGRYIN
+1554 AQKDGKYIN

-1577 NFYNKIGDKHKA
+1577 NFYNQIGDKKKA

-1597 ENATNSGRFV
+1597 ETATNSGRFV

-1626 DELSKAYNKISN
+1626 DQLSKYYKKNVDSN
-1638 SRIKDPIV
+1638 VNDPII
-1646 KAWISEVERKGG
+1646 KAWISEVEKKGG
-1658 VENLLSPEEYLVME
+1658 VENLLSPEEYMVME

-1677 AFKIDDTDSD
+1677 AFKEPDTDSD
-1687 AYQQRI
+1687 AYKQRI
-1693 ALANKIVADKMPK
+1693 ALAEKIVADKMPK
-1706 KIGEQLMN
+1706 KMGEQLMN

-1724 KSLVRNVITPII
+1724 KSLVRNVVTPII
-1736 GHPIVLTKASVGS
+1736 GHPVNLATSSVGS
-1749 VLDSIVTDMYTY
+1749 VLDSIITDMYTY
-1761 NGEKLGKTMGNI
+1761 KGEKLGKTMGNI
-1773 TKAERK
+1773 TKTERK
-1779 DIQPFIDAAVE
+1779 DIQPFVDAAVE
-1790 KAKLENRL
+1790 RAKLENRL

-1827 LAKVVYGT
+1827 LAKAVYGR
-1835 LNTPDQYFYARY
+1835 LNASDQYFYARY

-1852 KYQMRVN
+1852 QYQMRAN

-1869 AIATRDANEHT
+1869 AIATKDADIRT
-1880 YKNKNSRLYQQSM
+1880 YKNKNSRLYKQSM
-1893 KIVNMLNQVD
+1893 KIINFLNQAD
-1903 IDGFRLGDVLAPFIL
+1903 INGFRLGDVLAPFIL
-1918 TPSNIASLA
+1918 TPSNIASLT

-1947 MLDSDNVS
+1947 MLDNDKVS

-1964 EFVNSMSQATVGSLM
+1964 EFVQSMSQATVGSLM

-1988 AGLTTGDEDEDK
+1988 AGLTTGAEDEDK

-2007 SVGFKPYSFK
+2007 AVGFKPYSFK

-2057 FKQLRKVARDSVL
+2057 FKELRKVASDSVL
-2070 QQTALD
+2070 QQTGLD
-2076 TIKTLFAG
+2076 TVKTFISG
-2084 DGYGDDDFEDRVWDT
+2084 DGYGDDDWWDRLWDT
-2099 IASLPASFIPGIVKQ
+2099 VASLPASFIPGIVKQ

-2125 VYDKNPLKYGI
+2125 VYDENPLKYGI
-2136 NQVLNSVP
+2136 NQVLNGTP
-2144 LLKSMLEDKMNVL
+2144 ILKSMLEDKMNVL
-2157 GDVPQKYTGISDN
+2157 GEVPQKYTGISDN
-2170 PIVRLADAYINPT
+2170 PIVRLADVYLNPI

-2243 TGKNLSNILSELL
+2243 TGKNLSNAISDLL
-2256 VNDTYVG
+2256 LNDSYVG
-2263 LNYDDKAELL
+2263 LDYDSKAELL
-2273 TTLGRYAKAKAIVDS
+2273 KTLGSYARDKAIVDS
-2288 GYAKSYSLSN
+2288 GYAKGYSPTN
-2298 SDYYTIN
+2298 GDYATIN
-2305 KYITRDLTVANALIY
+2305 KYMTKGLSLANALTY
-2320 KQVINKIEGDK
+2320 KQIINKIEGDK
-2331 DANGETIKGTKQGNK
+2331 DDNGETIKGSKQGNR

-2358 QKNAMLSLITSS
+2358 QKNAMLSLITTS

-2399 FIIENISRADYV
+2399 FISEKISRADYI

-2439 NGKAIPNSKRNKIFN
+2439 NGNAIPNSKRNKIFN

>member
-1 MGLVYNTKNGTNKYE
+1 MSYKKLEKDLEKKIKVVAVNDRPITPTNLYAPQIKPRAEFRQLPKKNTPKLNPVTRGLTTAFSTLSTMGDTTLRAGEGLLDLTLGNALVLGSKPIDKIAGTNLSKKASDLVKTDWAGKLTSQNEFIQDFRYSNPVTNTVDQLASTITNALMQTQVGIVPMALSYGGQKMQDKLNEGSSYGKAVASGAGNMAAQVLADKAIGGLVKDKT
-16 LANKTLRKPTDVPK
+16 LANKTFFSPFLSNLLKNGGDDAVKATAKETV
-30 KKSKKKLPKKD
+30 KKLFKGAGNTLIISGKEWSEETLENVLDKAIDNAIYGTNENILPSVEEFLETGKISALTTILLGAGTDYTNRNYANKIKQDIDTIRYSDKYINGDAETKANLDNYIDNMIKDYHNRFNESEIKKD
-41 NKKVSNSNKQKNIN
+41 NVN
-55 YFDDGYDFGD
+55 
-65 ITRTAIQLGKNLVKA
+65 
-80 PENFKNGYDP
+80 
-90 GDIIKTVGA
+90 
-99 SALDIG
+99 
-105 AGTVKGIMNFGES
+105 
-118 AIADPLQYGVAQV
+118 
-131 SDWMGFDKFANAVR
+131 
-145 ENAKQSGVEQTFAPI
+145 
-160 DKLTNRYTA
+160 
-169 IGTTGDQISSGIGNI
+169 
-184 IAMSN
+184 
-189 GSGLL
+189 
-194 KAKGLPSKINVGK
+194 
-207 FAIPTTSIA
+207 
-216 SGIGSG
+216 
-222 MTEAYNNGA
+222 
-231 SDGEAWAYG
+231 
-240 ALSGLAE
+240 
-247 GFSESLFGGLGER
+247 
-260 FNLNVG
+260 
-266 EGGLDD
+266 
-272 FLIKKFT
+272 
-279 DKISNQ
+279 
-285 TLRILAESGLKAT
+285 
-298 GEGVEEILS
+298 
-307 GVGSAFA
+307 
-314 KNFTY
+314 
-319 LSEKDL
+319 
-325 KTLIKDENLAE
+325 KDE
-336 QFIMGTLTSL
+336 
-346 ISQTPGTIQGIRTGT
+346 
-361 DLVNVK
+361 
-367 SPNDKDLPSK
+367 
-377 DMQKNV
+377 
-383 PQDNNDDTIIDKIN
+383 IN
-397 KQTNKNLGDA
+397 KQANKNLGKA
-407 ISLSSSVE
+407 MSLSSSTE
-415 DLIARKTELQDF
+415 DLIARKTELKDF
-427 VDGSKKLLGA
+427 VDGSKQLLGS
-437 VETFYS
+437 VESFS
-443 KKELATITD
+443 NKKELATITD

-486 QINNDLDNG
+486 QINKDLDNG

-507 NEIINKASELDK
+507 NEIMNKASELDK

-537 QNFADAKKLVDDIN
+537 QNFADATKLVNDIN
-551 DLLTGENYG
+551 DLLEGENYG

-608 LDKNDKVISTAVNK
+608 LDKNDKVISTAINQ
-622 ESGEKISVNTNIA
+622 ESGEKISVNTNVA

-737 DAVSQKYFKSP
+737 DAVSQHYFKSP

-782 NPIEKKKLE
+782 NPIEKKKIE
-791 TAEQLK
+791 ADEQRK
-797 KEKAKVKEEKE
+797 QEKAKRQEEKE
-808 LKKLERDIKKLEKAE
+808 LP
-823 KAEKNNKKT
+823 KNDKKT
-832 NKYHED
+832 DTFN
-838 ESSNIYKRNEL
+838 
-849 PKKQTGYTHL
+849 TL
-859 MKAENLSTIRKKQQE
+859 MKAEYTKTSQKQQRE
-874 EQINK
+874 EEIKK
-879 AREEGYRQGLKD
+879 AREEGYRQGFKD
-891 AGGISQNT
+891 AGGVPQNT
-899 REKPANRTTPIFKEV
+899 REQSANRNKPRFKEV
-914 YAEGKFRNLKGK
+914 YAEGNFRNLKGK
-926 LTELRDKLNA
+926 LTEFRDKLDKQ
-936 NGVLNDKDK
+936 GVLNDKDNA
-945 VRVVELVRQVNESKL
+945 RVTELVRQVNESKL

-967 NAFIELSDYIDK
+967 NAFIQLSEYIDK
-979 SKVKKPKT
+979 SKVKKPK
-987 ETETT
+987 TETT

-1013 VDTTKV
+1013 VNTTKV
-1019 SKKEDT
+1019 SEKGDT
-1025 ISDVVNPFMLNKEE
+1025 IKDIVQPFTINKET

-1044 TTPEPENTSKVE
+1044 TTPEPENTPKVE
-1056 NIEETTTTET
+1056 TTEETKPTET
-1066 TEKTTPKKKE
+1066 VEKTTPKKTE

-1082 KKKVVDKV
+1082 KKKVVNKV

-1098 VVKSIPKEE
+1098 VVKAIPKEE

-1159 KLAATQYELEKSFD
+1159 KLASTQYELEKSFD
-1173 KGNQQENIDKYLE
+1173 NGKQQENIDKYLE

-1227 KVEKTVEQPSKT
+1227 KKDVKVEKTVEQPSKT

-1244 AETDKEVNYLKTKV
+1244 AETDKEVSYLKTKV

-1263 KIKSNKKLEQS
+1263 KIKSNKKLQQS
-1274 IPTMLNMYNRYLSM
+1274 IPTMLNMYDRYLSM

-1322 VEEVVKTP
+1322 IEEVPKTP

-1337 KLVTKETKTEKLPTK
+1337 KPLAKETKTDKLPTK
-1352 KLEKKTDT
+1352 KLEKKTET

-1410 EILEQR
+1410 EIIEQR
-1416 KNDKIDTKVNDTID
+1416 KNNKIDTKVNDNID

-1442 QLEEKLTIKKT
+1442 QLEEKLTIRKT
-1453 PELPKSPTKPATP
+1453 PELPKKQTGM
-1466 SKDEFFAKLR
+1466 SKDALFAKLR
-1476 GVGFKFDVGTK
+1476 GDGFKFDVGTK
-1487 KSGEYLSKVLD
+1487 ESGKYLSKVLD
-1498 NVDENTDPEFAKT
+1498 NVDENTDPEFKRT
-1511 VEVIRQLDSKLGM
+1511 VEVVRQLDSKLGM
-1524 ISRKSNTDSVK
+1524 ISRKSNADSVK
-1535 KAIENLK
+1535 KAIENLE
-1542 TKGVDEEYGRLT
+1542 TKGVNEEFGRLT

-1563 AYSTEDGFELAAMA
+1563 AYSPEDHFELAAMA
-1577 NFYNKIGDKHKA
+1577 NFYKQQGDNAKA
-1589 RECMAALQ
+1589 RECMAAFQ
-1597 ENATNSGRFV
+1597 ETATNSGRVV

-1614 MSSPELYATSLI
+1614 MSSPELYSMSLI
-1626 DELSKAYNKISN
+1626 DQLSKAYNKISN
-1638 SRIKDPIV
+1638 SRIKDPII
-1646 KAWISEVERKGG
+1646 KAWISEVEKKGG

-1672 SLITE
+1672 SLVTE
-1677 AFKIDDTDSD
+1677 AFKLPDTDSD
-1687 AYQQRI
+1687 AYKQRI
-1693 ALANKIVADKMPK
+1693 ALANKIVADKIPK
-1706 KIGEQLMN
+1706 KFGEQLTN
-1714 ARKLSMMLNV
+1714 ARRLSMMLNL
-1724 KSLVRNVITPII
+1724 KTLIKNVATPTI
-1736 GHPIVLTKASVGS
+1736 GHSVNLTTNSIGS
-1749 VLDSIVTDMYTY
+1749 VYDAIVTNMYKY
-1761 NGEKLGKTMGNI
+1761 DGEKLDRTIGNI
-1773 TKAERK
+1773 TKEERNK
-1779 DIQPFIDAAVE
+1779 IQPFIDKAVE
-1790 KAKLENRL
+1790 RAKLENRL
-1798 GITTQDGANLEYQR
+1798 GIKTQDGANLEYQR
-1812 DPFNSDSIIGKVGNR
+1812 DPFNSNSIIGKVSNGLANGAYGN
-1827 LAKVVYGT
+1827 LGV
-1835 LNTPDQYFYARY
+1835 NDQRFFARY

-1852 KYQMRVN
+1852 QYQMRAN

-1869 AIATRDANEHT
+1869 AIATKDANDLT
-1880 YKNKNSRLYQQSM
+1880 YKNKNSRIYQQSM
-1893 KIVNMLNQVD
+1893 KIIKLLNQVD
-1903 IDGFRLGDVLAPFIL
+1903 IDGFRLGDTLAPFIL

-1947 MLDSDNVS
+1947 MLDSDKVS
-1955 KEDVLIAKH
+1955 KEDILIAKH
-1964 EFVNSMSQATVGSLM
+1964 DYVKSMSQATVGSLM

-1988 AGLTTGDEDEDK
+1988 AGLTTGAEDEDK

-2007 SVGFKPYSFK
+2007 AVGFKPYSFK
-2017 IGGKYITYDWA
+2017 VGGKYITYDWA
-2028 QPYTTPM
+2028 QPYATPM

-2057 FKQLRKVARDSVL
+2057 FKQLRKVARDSIL

-2084 DGYGDDDFEDRVWDT
+2084 DGYGDDDFEDRLWDT
-2099 IASLPASFIPGIVKQ
+2099 LFSLPASFIPGIVKQ

-2125 VYDKNPLKYGI
+2125 VYDENPLKYGI
-2136 NQVLNSVP
+2136 NQVLNGVP
-2144 LLKSMLEDKMNVL
+2144 LLKSMLEDKTNVL

-2170 PIVRLADAYINPT
+2170 PIVRLFDAYVNPT

-2238 EIIGK
+2238 EIISK
-2243 TGKNLSNILSELL
+2243 TGKNLSNAISELL
-2256 VNDTYVG
+2256 LNDSYVG
-2263 LNYDDKAELL
+2263 LDYDDKAELL
-2273 TTLGRYAKAKAIVDS
+2273 KTLGSYARDKAIVDS
-2288 GYAKSYSLSN
+2288 GYAKGYAPTN
-2298 SDYYTIN
+2298 GDYATIN
-2305 KYITRDLTVANALIY
+2305 KYMTKGLSLANALTY
-2320 KQVINKIEGDK
+2320 KQIINKIEGDK
-2331 DANGETIKGTKQGNK
+2331 DDNGETIKGSKQGK
-2346 AYAIMQMDISDS
+2346 RAYAIMQMDISDS

-2439 NGKAIPNSKRNKIFN
+2439 NGNAIPNSKRNKIFN

>member
-1 MGLVYNTKNGTNKYE
+1 MSYKKLEKDLEKKIKVVAVNDRPITPTNLYAPQIKPRAEFRQLPKKNTPKLNPVTRGLTTAYSTLSGIGETTLRAGEGFLDATLGNALVLGSKPIDMLTGTNLSKKASDLVKTDWVGKLTSQNEYIQDFRYSNPVTNTVDQVASTLTNAALQYKLGILKMAAAYGGQKMQEKLNEGSTYGKAVASGAGNMAAQVLADKAIGGLVKDKT
-16 LANKTLRKPTDVPK
+16 LANKTFFSPFLSNLLKNGGDDAVKATAKETV
-30 KKSKKKLPKKD
+30 KKLFKGAGNTLIISGKEWSEETLENVLDKAIDNAIYGTNENILPSVEEFLQTGKISALTTILLGAGTDYVNRNYANKIKQDIDTIRSSDKYINGDAETKANLDNYIDNMIKDYHDRFNESEIKKD
-41 NKKVSNSNKQKNIN
+41 NVN
-55 YFDDGYDFGD
+55 
-65 ITRTAIQLGKNLVKA
+65 
-80 PENFKNGYDP
+80 
-90 GDIIKTVGA
+90 
-99 SALDIG
+99 
-105 AGTVKGIMNFGES
+105 
-118 AIADPLQYGVAQV
+118 
-131 SDWMGFDKFANAVR
+131 
-145 ENAKQSGVEQTFAPI
+145 
-160 DKLTNRYTA
+160 
-169 IGTTGDQISSGIGNI
+169 
-184 IAMSN
+184 
-189 GSGLL
+189 
-194 KAKGLPSKINVGK
+194 
-207 FAIPTTSIA
+207 
-216 SGIGSG
+216 
-222 MTEAYNNGA
+222 
-231 SDGEAWAYG
+231 
-240 ALSGLAE
+240 
-247 GFSESLFGGLGER
+247 
-260 FNLNVG
+260 
-266 EGGLDD
+266 
-272 FLIKKFT
+272 
-279 DKISNQ
+279 
-285 TLRILAESGLKAT
+285 
-298 GEGVEEILS
+298 
-307 GVGSAFA
+307 
-314 KNFTY
+314 
-319 LSEKDL
+319 
-325 KTLIKDENLAE
+325 KDE
-336 QFIMGTLTSL
+336 
-346 ISQTPGTIQGIRTGT
+346 
-361 DLVNVK
+361 
-367 SPNDKDLPSK
+367 
-377 DMQKNV
+377 
-383 PQDNNDDTIIDKIN
+383 IN
-397 KQTNKNLGDA
+397 KQTNKNLGNA
-407 ISLSSSVE
+407 ISLSSSTE
-415 DLIARKTELQDF
+415 DLIARKNELQDF
-427 VDGSKKLLGA
+427 VDGSKQLLGS
-437 VETFYS
+437 VEAFSS
-443 KKELATITD
+443 KKELATITG

-457 LKAIDAELK
+457 LKSIDAELK

-475 ALDAELDSISG
+475 ALDAELESVSG
-486 QINNDLDNG
+486 QINKDLDNG

-507 NEIINKASELDK
+507 NEIMNKASELDK

-537 QNFADAKKLVDDIN
+537 QNFADARKLVNDIN
-551 DLLTGENYG
+551 DLLDGENYG

-608 LDKNDKVISTAVNK
+608 LDKNDKVISTAINQ
-622 ESGEKISVNTNIA
+622 ESGEKISVNTNVA

-737 DAVSQKYFKSP
+737 ETVSQHYFKSP

-773 KEVENTLGY
+773 KEVEKTLGY
-782 NPIEKKKLE
+782 NPVEMKKIEDGVAKLE
-791 TAEQLK
+791 AKEQRQ
-797 KEKAKVKEEKE
+797 KEKAKLQEEKE
-808 LKKLERDIKKLEKAE
+808 LRKLERDIKKLEKAE
-823 KAEKNNKKT
+823 KDSKKPK
-832 NKYHED
+832 KYHED
-838 ESSNIYKRNEL
+838 ESSYIYKRNEL
-849 PKKQTGYTHL
+849 PKNGKKTDTFNTL
-859 MKAENLSTIRKKQQE
+859 MKADYTKTLEKQQRE
-874 EQINK
+874 EEIKK
-879 AREEGYRQGLKD
+879 AREEGYRQGFKD
-891 AGGISQNT
+891 AGGTPQNT
-899 REKPANRTTPIFKEV
+899 REQSANRNKTRFKEV
-914 YAEGKFRNLKGK
+914 YAEGTFRNLKGK
-926 LTELRDKLNA
+926 LTEFRDKLDRQ
-936 NGVLNDKDK
+936 GVLNNKDN
-945 VRVVELVRQVNESKL
+945 VRVTELVRQVNESKL

-967 NAFIELSDYIDK
+967 NAFIQLSEYVDK
-979 SKVKKPKT
+979 SKVNKPK
-987 ETETT
+987 TETT
-992 KVNKKE
+992 KVNKKGD
-998 YTTKDIVNPFALNED
+998 TIKDIVNPFALNED
-1013 VDTTKV
+1013 VDNTKV
-1019 SKKEDT
+1019 SKKGDT
-1025 ISDVVNPFMLNKEE
+1025 IQDIVQPFTVNKET

-1044 TTPEPENTSKVE
+1044 TTTEPENTPKV
-1056 NIEETTTTET
+1056 ETTTTET
-1066 TEKTTPKKKE
+1066 TEKTTPKKTE

-1098 VVKSIPKEE
+1098 VVKAIPKEE

-1127 LEVVSPADITVE
+1127 LEVVSPNDITVE
-1139 ETITP
+1139 ETT
-1144 TEETVKVNEEEKLKA
+1144 TQVNEEEKLKA
-1159 KLAATQYELEKSFD
+1159 KLASTQYELEKSFD
-1173 KGNQQENIDKYLE
+1173 NGKQEENIDKYLE

-1198 ENLLNRPKDVEQAY
+1198 ENLLNRPKNVESAY

-1227 KVEKTVEQPSKT
+1227 KKDVKVEETTKKEVKNDPT
-1239 EKDIK
+1239 KD
-1244 AETDKEVNYLKTKV
+1244 VNYLKTKV

-1313 SETKKETPK
+1313 SETKKEAPK
-1322 VEEVVKTP
+1322 VEEVPKTP

-1337 KLVTKETKTEKLPTK
+1337 KPLSKETKTEKLPTK
-1352 KLEKKTDT
+1352 KLEKKTETKLTKT

-1374 LAWYQYNLDE
+1374 LAWYQHNLDE

-1410 EILEQR
+1410 EIIEQR
-1416 KNDKIDTKVNDTID
+1416 KNDKIDTKVNDNID

-1442 QLEEKLTIKKT
+1442 QLEEKLTIRKT
-1453 PELPKSPTKPATP
+1453 PELPKSPTKQTTP

-1487 KSGEYLSKVLD
+1487 EIGTKESGEYLSKVLG
-1498 NVDENTDPEFAKT
+1498 NVDENTDPNFRKV
-1511 VEVIRQLDSKLGM
+1511 VEVVRQLDSKLGM
-1524 ISRKSNTDSVK
+1524 ISRKSNEDAVK
-1535 KAIENLK
+1535 KAIENLQS
-1542 TKGVDEEYGRLT
+1542 KGVDEEFGRLT

-1577 NFYNKIGDKHKA
+1577 NFYKQHGDIHKA

-1597 ENATNSGRFV
+1597 ETATNSGRFV

-1614 MSSPELYATSLI
+1614 MSSPELYAMSLI
-1626 DELSKAYNKISN
+1626 DQLSKYYKKNVDSN
-1638 SRIKDPIV
+1638 INDPII
-1646 KAWISEVERKGG
+1646 KAWISEVEKKGG
-1658 VENLLSPEEYLVME
+1658 VENLLSPEEYMVME
-1672 SLITE
+1672 SLVTE
-1677 AFKIDDTDSD
+1677 AFKEPDTDSD
-1687 AYQQRI
+1687 AYKQRI
-1693 ALANKIVADKMPK
+1693 ALAEKIVADKMPK
-1706 KIGEQLMN
+1706 KMGEQLMN
-1714 ARKLSMMLNV
+1714 ARKLSMMLNG
-1724 KSLVRNVITPII
+1724 KSLVRNVVTPII
-1736 GHPIVLTKASVGS
+1736 GHPVNLAKSSVGS

-1761 NGEKLGKTMGNI
+1761 KGEKLGKTMGNI

-1779 DIQPFIDAAVE
+1779 DIQPFIDKAVE
-1790 KAKLENRL
+1790 RAKLENRL

-1827 LAKVVYGT
+1827 LAKAVYGT
-1835 LNTPDQYFYARY
+1835 LNTSDQYFYARY
-1847 FEGSL
+1847 FEGIL
-1852 KYQMRVN
+1852 QYQMRAN
-1859 NVSEPTAEMI
+1859 NVNEPTAEMI
-1869 AIATRDANEHT
+1869 AIATRDANEQT
-1880 YKNKNSRLYQQSM
+1880 YKNKNSRIYKKSM
-1893 KIVNMLNQVD
+1893 EIVNLFNKVD
-1903 IDGFRLGDVLAPFIL
+1903 INGFRLGDVLAPFIL

-1947 MLDSDNVS
+1947 MLDDGKVS

-1988 AGLTTGDEDEDK
+1988 AGLTTGAEDEDK

-2007 SVGFKPYSFK
+2007 AVGFKPYSFK
-2017 IGGKYITYDWA
+2017 IGGKYITYNWA

-2057 FKQLRKVARDSVL
+2057 FKQLRKVAADSIL

-2076 TIKTLFAG
+2076 TIKTFISG
-2084 DGYGDDDFEDRVWDT
+2084 DGYGDDDFEDRLWDT
-2099 IASLPASFIPGIVKQ
+2099 VVSLPASFIPGIVKQ

-2125 VYDKNPLKYGI
+2125 VYDENPLKYGI
-2136 NQVLNSVP
+2136 NQILNGTP
-2144 LLKSMLEDKMNVL
+2144 LLKSMLEDKPNVL
-2157 GDVPQKYTGISDN
+2157 GDVPQKYTGLSDN
-2170 PIVRLADAYINPT
+2170 PIVRLADAYLNPT
-2183 NVGSDTSKQYLT
+2183 NVGSDTSNQYLT

-2243 TGKNLSNILSELL
+2243 TGKNLSNAISELL
-2256 VNDTYVG
+2256 LNDSYVG
-2263 LNYDDKAELL
+2263 LDYAEKAELL
-2273 TTLGRYAKAKAIVDS
+2273 KTLGSYARDKAIVDS
-2288 GYAKSYSLSN
+2288 GYAKGYAPTN
-2298 SDYYTIN
+2298 GDYATIN
-2305 KYITRDLTVANALIY
+2305 KYMTKGLSLANALTY
-2320 KQVINKIEGDK
+2320 KQIINKIEGDK
-2331 DANGETIKGTKQGNK
+2331 DENGETIKGSKQGNR
-2346 AYAIMQMDISDS
+2346 AYTIMQMDISDS

-2439 NGKAIPNSKRNKIFN
+2439 NGNAIPNSKRNKIFN

>member
-1 MGLVYNTKNGTNKYE
+1 MSYKKLEKDLEKKIKVVAVNDRPITPTNLYAPQIKPRAEFRQLPKKNTPKLNPVTRGLTTAYSTLSGIGETTLRAGEGFLDATLGNALVLGSKPIDMLTGTNLSKKASDLVKTDWVGKLTSQNEYIQDFRYSNPVTNTVDQVASTLTNAALQYKLGILKMAAAYGGQKMQE
-16 LANKTLRKPTDVPK
+16 KLNEGSSYGKAVASGAGTIAAQVLADKAIGGVIKDKTLANKTFFSPFLSNLLKNGGDDAVKATAKETV
-30 KKSKKKLPKKD
+30 KKLFKGAGNTLIISGKEWSEETLENVLDKAID
-41 NKKVSNSNKQKNIN
+41 NAIYGTNENILPSVEE
-55 YFDDGYDFGD
+55 FLE
-65 ITRTAIQLGKNLVKA
+65 TGK
-80 PENFKNGYDP
+80 
-90 GDIIKTVGA
+90 I
-99 SALDIG
+99 SALTTILLG
-105 AGTVKGIMNFGES
+105 AGTDYVNRNYANKIKQDIDTIRS
-118 AIADPLQYGVAQV
+118 
-131 SDWMGFDKFANAVR
+131 SDKYINGDAETKANLD
-145 ENAKQSGVEQTFAPI
+145 NYI
-160 DKLTNRYTA
+160 DNMIKDYH
-169 IGTTGDQISSGIGNI
+169 D
-184 IAMSN
+184 
-189 GSGLL
+189 
-194 KAKGLPSKINVGK
+194 
-207 FAIPTTSIA
+207 
-216 SGIGSG
+216 
-222 MTEAYNNGA
+222 
-231 SDGEAWAYG
+231 
-240 ALSGLAE
+240 
-247 GFSESLFGGLGER
+247 R
-260 FNLNVG
+260 FN
-266 EGGLDD
+266 ESE
-272 FLIKKFT
+272 IK
-279 DKISNQ
+279 N
-285 TLRILAESGLKAT
+285 
-298 GEGVEEILS
+298 
-307 GVGSAFA
+307 
-314 KNFTY
+314 
-319 LSEKDL
+319 
-325 KTLIKDENLAE
+325 KDEN
-336 QFIMGTLTSL
+336 IT
-346 ISQTPGTIQGIRTGT
+346 
-361 DLVNVK
+361 
-367 SPNDKDLPSK
+367 KDE
-377 DMQKNV
+377 
-383 PQDNNDDTIIDKIN
+383 IN
-397 KQTNKNLGDA
+397 KQSNKNLGKA

-427 VDGSKKLLGA
+427 VDGSKKLLGS
-437 VETFYS
+437 VESFS
-443 KKELATITD
+443 NKKELATITD

-466 KRGVVEQEQ
+466 KRGVVEQEK

-486 QINNDLDNG
+486 QINKDLDNG

-507 NEIINKASELDK
+507 NEIMNKASELDK

-531 VLQNKK
+531 VLKNKK
-537 QNFADAKKLVDDIN
+537 QNFADATKLVNDIN
-551 DLLTGENYG
+551 DLLEGENYG

-608 LDKNDKVISTAVNK
+608 LDKNDKVISTAINQ
-622 ESGEKISVNTNIA
+622 ESGEKISVNTNVA

-737 DAVSQKYFKSP
+737 DAVSQRYFKSP

-782 NPIEKKKLE
+782 NPVEKKKIE
-791 TAEQLK
+791 ADEQRK
-797 KEKAKVKEEKE
+797 QEKAKRQEEKE
-808 LKKLERDIKKLEKAE
+808 LRKLEKAE
-823 KAEKNNKKT
+823 KDSKKAK
-832 NKYHED
+832 KYHED

-849 PKKQTGYTHL
+849 PKNDKKTDTFNTL
-859 MKAENLSTIRKKQQE
+859 MKAEYTKTSQKQQRE
-874 EQINK
+874 EEIKK
-879 AREEGYRQGLKD
+879 AREEGYRQGFKD
-891 AGGISQNT
+891 AGGVPQNT
-899 REKPANRTTPIFKEV
+899 REQSANRNKPRFKEV
-914 YAEGKFRNLKGK
+914 YAEGNFRNLKGK
-926 LTELRDKLNA
+926 LTEFRDKLDRQ
-936 NGVLNDKDK
+936 GVLNDKDNA
-945 VRVVELVRQVNESKL
+945 RVTELVRQVNESKL

-967 NAFIELSDYIDK
+967 NAFIQLSEYIDK

-987 ETETT
+987 ETT
-992 KVNKKE
+992 KVNKKGD
-998 YTTKDIVNPFALNED
+998 TIKDIVNPFALNED

-1019 SKKEDT
+1019 SKKGDT
-1025 ISDVVNPFMLNKEE
+1025 IQDIVQPFTVNKEQ

-1044 TTPEPENTSKVE
+1044 TTPENTPKVE
-1056 NIEETTTTET
+1056 TTEETKLTET
-1066 TEKTTPKKKE
+1066 TKTETVEETKPKKTE
-1076 TKKKEP
+1076 TNKKEP

-1127 LEVVSPADITVE
+1127 LEVVSPNDITVE
-1139 ETITP
+1139 EEITTP

-1159 KLAATQYELEKSFD
+1159 KLASTQYELEKSFD
-1173 KGNQQENIDKYLE
+1173 NGKQQENIDKYLE

-1198 ENLLNRPKDVEQAY
+1198 ENLLNRPKDVESAY

-1227 KVEKTVEQPSKT
+1227 KKDVKVEETVEQPSKT

-1313 SETKKETPK
+1313 SETKKEVSK
-1322 VEEVVKTP
+1322 VEEVPKTP

-1337 KLVTKETKTEKLPTK
+1337 KPLTKETKTEKLPTK
-1352 KLEKKTDT
+1352 KLEKKTET

-1410 EILEQR
+1410 EIIEQR
-1416 KNDKIDTKVNDTID
+1416 KNNKVDTKVNDNID

-1442 QLEEKLTIKKT
+1442 QLEEKLTIRKT
-1453 PELPKSPTKPATP
+1453 PELPKKQTGM
-1466 SKDEFFAKLR
+1466 SKDALFAKLR
-1476 GVGFKFDVGTK
+1476 GDGFKFDVGTK
-1487 KSGEYLSKVLD
+1487 ESGKYLSKVLD

-1511 VEVIRQLDSKLGM
+1511 VEVVRQLDSKLGM
-1524 ISRKSNTDSVK
+1524 ISRKSNADSVK
-1535 KAIENLK
+1535 KAIENLE

-1554 AQKDGRYIN
+1554 AQKDGKYIN

-1577 NFYNKIGDKHKA
+1577 NFYNQIGDKKKA
-1589 RECMAALQ
+1589 RECMSALQ
-1597 ENATNSGRFV
+1597 ETATNSGRFV
-1607 QSMAAIK
+1607 QSIAAIK

-1626 DELSKAYNKISN
+1626 DELSKYYKKNVDSN
-1638 SRIKDPIV
+1638 VNDPII
-1646 KAWISEVERKGG
+1646 KAWISEVEKKGG
-1658 VENLLSPEEYLVME
+1658 VENLLSPEEYMVME
-1672 SLITE
+1672 SLVTE

-1687 AYQQRI
+1687 AYKQRI
-1693 ALANKIVADKMPK
+1693 ALAEKIVADKMPK
-1706 KIGEQLMN
+1706 KTGEQLMN
-1714 ARKLSMMLNV
+1714 ARKLSMMLNG
-1724 KSLVRNVITPII
+1724 KSLGRNVVTPII
-1736 GHPIVLTKASVGS
+1736 GHTVNLAKSSVGS

-1761 NGEKLGKTMGNI
+1761 NGEKLGKTIGNI

-1779 DIQPFIDAAVE
+1779 DIQPFIDKAVE
-1790 KAKLENRL
+1790 RAKLENRL

-1812 DPFNSDSIIGKVGNR
+1812 DPFNSDSIIGRVGNR
-1827 LAKVVYGT
+1827 LAKAVYGT
-1835 LNTPDQYFYARY
+1835 LNASDQYFYARY

-1852 KYQMRVN
+1852 QYQMRAN
-1859 NVSEPTAEMI
+1859 NVNEPTAEMI

-1880 YKNKNSRLYQQSM
+1880 YKNKNSRIYKKSM
-1893 KIVNMLNQVD
+1893 EIVNLFNKVD

-1947 MLDSDNVS
+1947 MLDNGKVS

-1988 AGLTTGDEDEDK
+1988 AGLTTGAEDEDK

-2007 SVGFKPYSFK
+2007 AVGFKPYSFK

-2057 FKQLRKVARDSVL
+2057 FKQLRKVAADSIL

-2076 TIKTLFAG
+2076 TIKTFISG
-2084 DGYGDDDFEDRVWDT
+2084 DGYGDDDFEDRLWDT
-2099 IASLPASFIPGIVKQ
+2099 VVSLPASFIPGIVKQ

-2125 VYDKNPLKYGI
+2125 VHDENPLKYGI
-2136 NQVLNSVP
+2136 NQILNGTP
-2144 LLKSMLEDKMNVL
+2144 LLKSMLEDKPNVL
-2157 GDVPQKYTGISDN
+2157 GDVPQKYTGLSDN
-2170 PIVRLADAYINPT
+2170 PIVRLADAYLNPA

-2195 KELLDVYNNTGVD
+2195 KELLDVYNHTGVD

-2243 TGKNLSNILSELL
+2243 TGKNLSNAISELL
-2256 VNDTYVG
+2256 LNDSYVG
-2263 LNYDDKAELL
+2263 LDYNEKAELL
-2273 TTLGRYAKAKAIVDS
+2273 KTLGSYARDKAIVDS
-2288 GYAKSYSLSN
+2288 GYAKGYAPTN
-2298 SDYYTIN
+2298 GDYATIN
-2305 KYITRDLTVANALIY
+2305 KYMTKGLSLANALTY
-2320 KQVINKIEGDK
+2320 KQIINKIDGDK
-2331 DANGETIKGTKQGNK
+2331 DDNGETIKGSKQGNR
-2346 AYAIMQMDISDS
+2346 AYTIMQMDISDS
-2358 QKNAMLSLITSS
+2358 QKNAMLSLITTS

-2439 NGKAIPNSKRNKIFN
+2439 NGNAIPNSKRNKIFN

>member
-1 MGLVYNTKNGTNKYE
+1 MSYKKLEKDLEKKIKVVAVNDRPITPTNLY
-16 LANKTLRKPTDVPK
+16 APQIKPRAEFRQ
-30 KKSKKKLPKKD
+30 LPKKNTPKLNAFD
-41 NKKVSNSNKQKNIN
+41 RSLATIHSTLSTMGDTTLRAGEGLLDATLGNALVLGSKPIDMLTGTNLSKKAS
-55 YFDDGYDFGD
+55 D
-65 ITRTAIQLGKNLVKA
+65 LVKTDWA
-80 PENFKNGYDP
+80 GKLTSQNEFIQDFRYSNPVTNTVDQLASTLTNALIQSRVGILPMAAAYGGQKMQEKLNEGSSYGKAVASGAGNMAAQVLADKAIGGLVKDKTVAKKTFFSPFLSNLLKNG
-90 GDIIKTVGA
+90 GDDAVKATAKETVKKLFKGAGNTLIISGKEWSEETLENVLDKAIDNAIYGTNENILPSVEEFLETGKI
-99 SALDIG
+99 SALTTILLG
-105 AGTVKGIMNFGES
+105 AGT
-118 AIADPLQYGVAQV
+118 DY
-131 SDWMGFDKFANAVR
+131 
-145 ENAKQSGVEQTFAPI
+145 
-160 DKLTNRYTA
+160 TNRNYANKIKQDIDT
-169 IGTTGDQISSGIGNI
+169 IRSSDKYINGD
-184 IAMSN
+184 AET
-189 GSGLL
+189 
-194 KAKGLPSKINVGK
+194 KANLDNYIDNMIKD
-207 FAIPTTSIA
+207 
-216 SGIGSG
+216 
-222 MTEAYNNGA
+222 YH
-231 SDGEAWAYG
+231 D
-240 ALSGLAE
+240 
-247 GFSESLFGGLGER
+247 R
-260 FNLNVG
+260 FN
-266 EGGLDD
+266 ESE
-272 FLIKKFT
+272 IK
-279 DKISNQ
+279 N
-285 TLRILAESGLKAT
+285 
-298 GEGVEEILS
+298 
-307 GVGSAFA
+307 
-314 KNFTY
+314 
-319 LSEKDL
+319 
-325 KTLIKDENLAE
+325 KDEN
-336 QFIMGTLTSL
+336 IT
-346 ISQTPGTIQGIRTGT
+346 
-361 DLVNVK
+361 
-367 SPNDKDLPSK
+367 KDE
-377 DMQKNV
+377 
-383 PQDNNDDTIIDKIN
+383 IN
-397 KQTNKNLGDA
+397 KQTNKNLGNA
-407 ISLSSSVE
+407 ISLSSSTE
-415 DLIARKTELQDF
+415 DLIARKNELKDF
-427 VDGSKKLLGA
+427 VDGSKQLLGA
-437 VETFYS
+437 VETFSS

-486 QINNDLDNG
+486 QINKDLDNG

-507 NEIINKASELDK
+507 NEIMNKASELDK

-537 QNFADAKKLVDDIN
+537 QNFADARQLVNDIN
-551 DLLTGENYG
+551 DLLEGENYG

-608 LDKNDKVISTAVNK
+608 LDKNDKVISTAINQ
-622 ESGEKISVNTNIA
+622 ESGEKISVNTNVA

-737 DAVSQKYFKSP
+737 DSVSQRYFKSP

-762 ANINDIEIDAM
+762 ANINDVEIDAM

-782 NPIEKKKLE
+782 NPVEMKKIEDGVAKLE
-791 TAEQLK
+791 DKEQRQ
-797 KEKAKVKEEKE
+797 KEKAKRQEEKE
-808 LKKLERDIKKLEKAE
+808 LRKLERDIKKLEKAE
-823 KAEKNNKKT
+823 KDSKKAK
-832 NKYHED
+832 KYHED

-849 PKKQTGYTHL
+849 PKNGKKTDTFNTL
-859 MKAENLSTIRKKQQE
+859 MKAEYTKTSQKQQRE
-874 EQINK
+874 EEIRK
-879 AREEGYRQGLKD
+879 AREEGYRQGFKD
-891 AGGISQNT
+891 AGGTPQNT
-899 REKPANRTTPIFKEV
+899 REQSANRNKPRFKEV
-914 YAEGKFRNLKGK
+914 YAEGTFRNLKGK
-926 LTELRDKLNA
+926 LTEFRDKLDKQ
-936 NGVLNDKDK
+936 GVLNDKDNA
-945 VRVVELVRQVNESKL
+945 RVTELVRQVNASKL

-967 NAFIELSDYIDK
+967 NAFIQLSDYIDK

-987 ETETT
+987 ETT
-992 KVNKKE
+992 KVNKKGN
-998 YTTKDIVNPFALNED
+998 TIKDIVNPFALNED
-1013 VDTTKV
+1013 VDNTKV
-1019 SKKEDT
+1019 SKKGDT
-1025 ISDVVNPFMLNKEE
+1025 IQDIVQPFTVNKET

-1044 TTPEPENTSKVE
+1044 TTPEPENTPKV
-1056 NIEETTTTET
+1056 ETTTTET
-1066 TEKTTPKKKE
+1066 TEKTTPKKTE
-1076 TKKKEP
+1076 T
-1082 KKKVVDKV
+1082 KKKVVDKI

-1127 LEVVSPADITVE
+1127 LEVVSPNDITVE

-1159 KLAATQYELEKSFD
+1159 KLASTQYELEKSFD
-1173 KGNQQENIDKYLE
+1173 NGKQQENIDKYLE

-1198 ENLLNRPKDVEQAY
+1198 ENLLNRPKDVESAY

-1227 KVEKTVEQPSKT
+1227 KKDVKVEETVEQPSKT

-1244 AETDKEVNYLKTKV
+1244 AKTDKEVNYLKTKV

-1313 SETKKETPK
+1313 SETKKEVSK
-1322 VEEVVKTP
+1322 VEEVPKTP

-1337 KLVTKETKTEKLPTK
+1337 KQVTKETKTEKLPTK
-1352 KLEKKTDT
+1352 KLEKKTET

-1410 EILEQR
+1410 EIIEQR
-1416 KNDKIDTKVNDTID
+1416 KNDKIDTKVNDNID

-1442 QLEEKLTIKKT
+1442 QLEEKLTIRKT
-1453 PELPKSPTKPATP
+1453 PELPKKQTGM
-1466 SKDEFFAKLR
+1466 SKDALFAKLR
-1476 GVGFKFDVGTK
+1476 GDGFKFDVGTK
-1487 KSGEYLSKVLD
+1487 ESGKYLSKVLD
-1498 NVDENTDPEFAKT
+1498 NVDENTDPEFSKT
-1511 VEVIRQLDSKLGM
+1511 VEVVRQLDSKLGM
-1524 ISRKSNTDSVK
+1524 ISRKSNADSVK
-1535 KAIENLK
+1535 KAIENLE

-1554 AQKDGRYIN
+1554 AQKDGKYIN

-1577 NFYNKIGDKHKA
+1577 NFYNQIGDIHKA
-1589 RECMAALQ
+1589 RECMSALQ
-1597 ENATNSGRFV
+1597 ETATNSGRFV

-1626 DELSKAYNKISN
+1626 DELSKYYKKTVD
-1638 SRIKDPIV
+1638 SRIKDPII
-1646 KAWISEVERKGG
+1646 KAWISEVEKKGG
-1658 VENLLSPEEYLVME
+1658 VENLLSPEEYMVME
-1672 SLITE
+1672 SLLTE

-1687 AYQQRI
+1687 GYKQRI

-1714 ARKLSMMLNV
+1714 ARRLSMMLSAKALVKNV
-1724 KSLVRNVITPII
+1724 ATPII
-1736 GHPIVLTKASVGS
+1736 GHPVNLAKSSVGS

-1761 NGEKLGKTMGNI
+1761 KGEKLGKTIGNI
-1773 TKAERK
+1773 TKEERK
-1779 DIQPFIDAAVE
+1779 NIQPFINKAVE
-1790 KAKLENRL
+1790 RAKLENRL

-1812 DPFNSDSIIGKVGNR
+1812 DSFNSNSIIGKVSNG
-1827 LAKVVYGT
+1827 LAKGVYGN
-1835 LNTPDQYFYARY
+1835 LGVNDQRFFARY

-1852 KYQMRVN
+1852 QYQMRAN

-1869 AIATRDANEHT
+1869 AIATKDANDQT
-1880 YKNKNSRLYQQSM
+1880 YKNKDSRVYQQSM
-1893 KIVNMLNQVD
+1893 KIIKLLNQVD

-1947 MLDSDNVS
+1947 MLDDGKVS

-1979 FVAATALAK
+1979 FIAAHVLAK
-1988 AGLTTGDEDEDK
+1988 AGLTTGAEDEDK

-2007 SVGFKPYSFK
+2007 AVGFKPYSFK
-2017 IGGKYITYDWA
+2017 VGGKYITYDWA

-2057 FKQLRKVARDSVL
+2057 FKQLRKVAADSIL

-2076 TIKTLFAG
+2076 TIKTFISG
-2084 DGYGDDDFEDRVWDT
+2084 DGYGDDDFEDRLWDT
-2099 IASLPASFIPGIVKQ
+2099 VVSLPASFIPGIVKQ

-2125 VYDKNPLKYGI
+2125 VYDKNHLQYGI
-2136 NQVLNSVP
+2136 NQVLSGVP
-2144 LLKSMLEDKMNVL
+2144 FLKSMLEDKMNVL
-2157 GDVPQKYTGISDN
+2157 GDVPQKYTGLSDN
-2170 PIVRLADAYINPT
+2170 PIIRLFDVYVNPT

-2243 TGKNLSNILSELL
+2243 TGKNLSNAISELL
-2256 VNDTYVG
+2256 LNDSYVG
-2263 LNYDDKAELL
+2263 LDYNEKAELL
-2273 TTLGRYAKAKAIVDS
+2273 KTLGSYARDKAIVDS
-2288 GYAKSYSLSN
+2288 GYAKGYAPTN
-2298 SDYYTIN
+2298 GDYATIN
-2305 KYITRDLTVANALIY
+2305 KYMTKGLSLANALTY
-2320 KQVINKIEGDK
+2320 KQIINKIEGDK
-2331 DANGETIKGTKQGNK
+2331 DDNGETIKGSKQGK
-2346 AYAIMQMDISDS
+2346 RAYTIMQMDISDS

-2439 NGKAIPNSKRNKIFN
+2439 NGNAIPNSKRNKIFN

>member
-1 MGLVYNTKNGTNKYE
+1 MSYKKLEKDLEKKLKVVAVNG
-16 LANKTLRKPTDVPK
+16 KPVTPTSVSAPQIK
-30 KKSKKKLPKKD
+30 PRAEFRQLPKKNTPKLNPVTRGLTTAYSTLSGIGETTLRAGEGFLD
-41 NKKVSNSNKQKNIN
+41 ATLGNALV
-55 YFDDGYDFGD
+55 FGSKPID
-65 ITRTAIQLGKNLVKA
+65 MLIGTNLSTKASDLVKTDWVGKLTSQNEYVQDFRYSNPVTNTVDQLA
-80 PENFKNGYDP
+80 STLTNALIQSRVGILPMAAAYGGQKMQEKLNEGSSYGKAVASGAGNMAAQVLADKAIGGLVKDKTVAKKTFFSPFLSNLLKNG
-90 GDIIKTVGA
+90 GDDAVKATAKETVKKLFKGAGNTLIISGKEWSEETLENVLDKAIDNAIYGTNENILPSVEEFLETGKI
-99 SALDIG
+99 SALTTILLG
-105 AGTVKGIMNFGES
+105 AGT
-118 AIADPLQYGVAQV
+118 DY
-131 SDWMGFDKFANAVR
+131 
-145 ENAKQSGVEQTFAPI
+145 
-160 DKLTNRYTA
+160 TNRNYANKIKQDIDT
-169 IGTTGDQISSGIGNI
+169 IRSSDKYINGD
-184 IAMSN
+184 AET
-189 GSGLL
+189 
-194 KAKGLPSKINVGK
+194 KANLDNYIDNMIKD
-207 FAIPTTSIA
+207 
-216 SGIGSG
+216 
-222 MTEAYNNGA
+222 YH
-231 SDGEAWAYG
+231 D
-240 ALSGLAE
+240 
-247 GFSESLFGGLGER
+247 R
-260 FNLNVG
+260 FN
-266 EGGLDD
+266 ESE
-272 FLIKKFT
+272 IKK
-279 DKISNQ
+279 DN
-285 TLRILAESGLKAT
+285 
-298 GEGVEEILS
+298 V
-307 GVGSAFA
+307 
-314 KNFTY
+314 N
-319 LSEKDL
+319 
-325 KTLIKDENLAE
+325 KDE
-336 QFIMGTLTSL
+336 
-346 ISQTPGTIQGIRTGT
+346 
-361 DLVNVK
+361 
-367 SPNDKDLPSK
+367 
-377 DMQKNV
+377 
-383 PQDNNDDTIIDKIN
+383 IN
-397 KQTNKNLGDA
+397 KQTNKNLGNA
-407 ISLSSSVE
+407 ISLSSSTE
-415 DLIARKTELQDF
+415 DLIARKNELKDF
-427 VDGSKKLLGA
+427 VDGSKQLLGS
-437 VETFYS
+437 VESFS
-443 KKELATITD
+443 NKKELATITG

-457 LKAIDAELK
+457 LKSIDAELK

-486 QINNDLDNG
+486 QINKDLDNG

-507 NEIINKASELDK
+507 NEIMNKASELDK

-531 VLQNKK
+531 VLKNKK
-537 QNFADAKKLVDDIN
+537 QNFADARKLVDDIN
-551 DLLTGENYG
+551 DLLEGENYG

-608 LDKNDKVISTAVNK
+608 LDKNDKVISTAINQ
-622 ESGEKISVNTNIA
+622 ESGEKISVNTNVA

-737 DAVSQKYFKSP
+737 DSVSQRYFKSP

-782 NPIEKKKLE
+782 NPIEKKKIE
-791 TAEQLK
+791 AKEQRQ
-797 KEKAKVKEEKE
+797 KEKAKLQEEKE
-808 LKKLERDIKKLEKAE
+808 LRKLERDIKKLEKAE
-823 KAEKNNKKT
+823 KDSKKAK
-832 NKYHED
+832 KYHED

-849 PKKQTGYTHL
+849 PKNGKKTDTFNTL
-859 MKAENLSTIRKKQQE
+859 MKAEYTKTSQKQQRE
-874 EQINK
+874 EEIRK
-879 AREEGYRQGLKD
+879 AREEGYRQGFKD
-891 AGGISQNT
+891 AGGTPQNT
-899 REKPANRTTPIFKEV
+899 REQSANRNKPRFKEV
-914 YAEGKFRNLKGK
+914 YAEGTFRNLKGK
-926 LTELRDKLNA
+926 LTEFRDKLNN
-936 NGVLNDKDK
+936 NGVLNEKDK
-945 VRVVELVRQVNESKL
+945 TKVTELVRQVNESKL

-967 NAFIELSDYIDK
+967 NAFIQLSDYIDK

-987 ETETT
+987 ETT
-992 KVNKKE
+992 KVNKKDD
-998 YTTKDIVNPFALNED
+998 TIKDIVNPFALNED

-1025 ISDVVNPFMLNKEE
+1025 ISNIVNPFTLNKEQE
-1039 VETTT
+1039 ETTT
-1044 TTPEPENTSKVE
+1044 TTPEPENTPKV
-1056 NIEETTTTET
+1056 ETTTTET
-1066 TEKTTPKKKE
+1066 TEETTPKKTE

-1127 LEVVSPADITVE
+1127 LEVVSPNDITVE

-1144 TEETVKVNEEEKLKA
+1144 TEETTTQVNEEEKLKA
-1159 KLAATQYELEKSFD
+1159 KLESTRYSLEKLSGDID
-1173 KGNQQENIDKYLE
+1173 KQENIDKYLE

-1198 ENLLNRPKDVEQAY
+1198 ENLLNRPKDVESAY

-1227 KVEKTVEQPSKT
+1227 KKDVKVEETVEQPSKT

-1313 SETKKETPK
+1313 SETKKEVSK
-1322 VEEVVKTP
+1322 VEEVPKTP

-1337 KLVTKETKTEKLPTK
+1337 KQVTKETKTEKLPTK
-1352 KLEKKTDT
+1352 KLEKKTET

-1410 EILEQR
+1410 EIIEQR
-1416 KNDKIDTKVNDTID
+1416 KNDKIDTKVNDNID

-1442 QLEEKLTIKKT
+1442 QLEEKLTIRKT
-1453 PELPKSPTKPATP
+1453 PELPKKQTGM
-1466 SKDEFFAKLR
+1466 SKDALFAKLR
-1476 GVGFKFDVGTK
+1476 GDGFKFDVGTK
-1487 KSGEYLSKVLD
+1487 ESGKYLSKVLD
-1498 NVDENTDPEFAKT
+1498 NVDENTDPEFSKT
-1511 VEVIRQLDSKLGM
+1511 VEVVRQLDSKLGM
-1524 ISRKSNTDSVK
+1524 ISRKSNADSVK
-1535 KAIENLK
+1535 KAIENLE

-1554 AQKDGRYIN
+1554 AQKDGKYIN

-1577 NFYNKIGDKHKA
+1577 NFYNQIGDIHKA
-1589 RECMAALQ
+1589 RECMSALQ
-1597 ENATNSGRFV
+1597 ETATNSGRFV

-1626 DELSKAYNKISN
+1626 DELSKYYKKTVD
-1638 SRIKDPIV
+1638 SRIKDPII
-1646 KAWISEVERKGG
+1646 KGWISEVEKKGG
-1658 VENLLSPEEYLVME
+1658 VENLLSPEEYMVME
-1672 SLITE
+1672 SLLTE

-1687 AYQQRI
+1687 GYKQRI

-1714 ARKLSMMLNV
+1714 ARRLSMMLSAKALVKNV
-1724 KSLVRNVITPII
+1724 ATPII
-1736 GHPIVLTKASVGS
+1736 GHPVNLAKSSVGS

-1761 NGEKLGKTMGNI
+1761 KGEKLGKTIGNI
-1773 TKAERK
+1773 TKEERK
-1779 DIQPFIDAAVE
+1779 NIQPFINKAVE
-1790 KAKLENRL
+1790 RAKLENRL

-1812 DPFNSDSIIGKVGNR
+1812 DSFNSNSIIGKVSNG
-1827 LAKVVYGT
+1827 LAKGVYGN
-1835 LNTPDQYFYARY
+1835 LGVNDQRFFARY

-1852 KYQMRVN
+1852 QYQMRAN

-1869 AIATRDANEHT
+1869 AIATKDANDQT
-1880 YKNKNSRLYQQSM
+1880 YKNKDSRIYKKSM
-1893 KIVNMLNQVD
+1893 EIVNLFNKVD

-1947 MLDSDNVS
+1947 MLDDGKVS

-1979 FVAATALAK
+1979 FVAAHVLAK
-1988 AGLTTGDEDEDK
+1988 AGLTTGAEDEDK

-2007 SVGFKPYSFK
+2007 AVGFKPYSFK
-2017 IGGKYITYDWA
+2017 VGGKYITYDWA

-2057 FKQLRKVARDSVL
+2057 FKQLRKVAADSIL

-2076 TIKTLFAG
+2076 TIKTFISG
-2084 DGYGDDDFEDRVWDT
+2084 DGYGDDDFEDRLWDT
-2099 IASLPASFIPGIVKQ
+2099 VVSLPASFIPGIVKQ

-2125 VYDKNPLKYGI
+2125 VYDENPLKYGI
-2136 NQVLNSVP
+2136 NQVLSGVP
-2144 LLKSMLEDKMNVL
+2144 FLKSMLEDKMNVL
-2157 GDVPQKYTGISDN
+2157 GDVPQKYTALSDN
-2170 PIVRLADAYINPT
+2170 PIVRLFDVYVNPT

-2243 TGKNLSNILSELL
+2243 TGKNLSNAISELL
-2256 VNDTYVG
+2256 LNDSYVG
-2263 LNYDDKAELL
+2263 LDYNEKAELL
-2273 TTLGRYAKAKAIVDS
+2273 KTLGSYARDKAIVDS
-2288 GYAKSYSLSN
+2288 GYAKGYAPTN
-2298 SDYYTIN
+2298 GDYATIN
-2305 KYITRDLTVANALIY
+2305 KYMTKGLSLANALTY
-2320 KQVINKIEGDK
+2320 KQIINKIEGDK
-2331 DANGETIKGTKQGNK
+2331 DENGETIKGSKQGK
-2346 AYAIMQMDISDS
+2346 RAYTIMQMDISDS

-2439 NGKAIPNSKRNKIFN
+2439 NGNAIPNSKRNKIFN

>member
-1 MGLVYNTKNGTNKYE
+1 MSYKKLEKDLEKKLKVVAVNGKPITPTSVY
-16 LANKTLRKPTDVPK
+16 APQIKPRAEFRQ
-30 KKSKKKLPKKD
+30 LPKKNTPKINPVTRGLTTLFSPLSIMGD
-41 NKKVSNSNKQKNIN
+41 TTLRAGEGLLDLTLGNALILGSKPIDKIAGTNLSKKAS
-55 YFDDGYDFGD
+55 D
-65 ITRTAIQLGKNLVKA
+65 LVKTDWA
-80 PENFKNGYDP
+80 GKLTSQNEYIQDFRYSNPVTNTVDQLASTLTNALIQSQVGILPMALSY
-90 GDIIKTVGA
+90 GGQKTQEKLNEGSSYGRAVA
-99 SALDIG
+99 SG
-105 AGTVKGIMNFGES
+105 AGTIAAQV
-118 AIADPLQYGVAQV
+118 IADKAIGGLVKDKTVAKKTFFSPILSSLLKNGGDDAVKATAKETVKKLFKGAGNTLIISGKEWGEETLENVLDKAIDNAIYGT
-131 SDWMGFDKFANAVR
+131 N
-145 ENAKQSGVEQTFAPI
+145 ENILPSVEEFLETGKISALTTI
-160 DKLTNRYTA
+160 LLGAGTDYTNRNYANKIKQDIDT
-169 IGTTGDQISSGIGNI
+169 IRSSDTYINGDADTRAN
-184 IAMSN
+184 
-189 GSGLL
+189 L
-194 KAKGLPSKINVGK
+194 
-207 FAIPTTSIA
+207 
-216 SGIGSG
+216 
-222 MTEAYNNGA
+222 
-231 SDGEAWAYG
+231 D
-240 ALSGLAE
+240 AE
-247 GFSESLFGGLGER
+247 IDNMIKDYHDR
-260 FNLNVG
+260 FN
-266 EGGLDD
+266 ESE
-272 FLIKKFT
+272 IKK
-279 DKISNQ
+279 DN
-285 TLRILAESGLKAT
+285 
-298 GEGVEEILS
+298 V
-307 GVGSAFA
+307 
-314 KNFTY
+314 N
-319 LSEKDL
+319 
-325 KTLIKDENLAE
+325 KDE
-336 QFIMGTLTSL
+336 
-346 ISQTPGTIQGIRTGT
+346 
-361 DLVNVK
+361 
-367 SPNDKDLPSK
+367 
-377 DMQKNV
+377 
-383 PQDNNDDTIIDKIN
+383 IN
-397 KQTNKNLGDA
+397 KQTNKNLGKA
-407 ISLSSSVE
+407 ISLSSSTE
-415 DLIARKTELQDF
+415 DLIARKNELQDF
-427 VDGSKKLLGA
+427 VDGSKQLLGS
-437 VETFYS
+437 VETFSS
-443 KKELATITD
+443 KKELATMTD

-457 LKAIDAELK
+457 LKAINAELK

-475 ALDAELDSISG
+475 ALDAELDSVSG
-486 QINNDLDNG
+486 QINQDLDNG

-507 NEIINKASELDK
+507 NEIMNKASELDK

-531 VLQNKK
+531 VLKNKK
-537 QNFADAKKLVDDIN
+537 QNFADATKLVNDIN
-551 DLLTGENYG
+551 DLLEGENYG

-608 LDKNDKVISTAVNK
+608 LDKNDKVISTAVNQ
-622 ESGEKISVNTNIA
+622 ESGEKISVNTNVA

-737 DAVSQKYFKSP
+737 DAVSQHYFKSP

-773 KEVENTLGY
+773 KEVENTIGY
-782 NPIEKKKLE
+782 NPIEKKKIE
-791 TAEQLK
+791 AKEQRQ
-797 KEKAKVKEEKE
+797 KEKAKLQEEKE
-808 LKKLERDIKKLEKAE
+808 LRKLERDIKKLEKAE
-823 KAEKNNKKT
+823 KDNKKAK
-832 NKYHED
+832 KYHED

-849 PKKQTGYTHL
+849 PKKEKTDTFNTL
-859 MKAENLSTIRKKQQE
+859 MKAEYTKTSQKQQRE
-874 EQINK
+874 EEIRK
-879 AREEGYRQGLKD
+879 AREEGYRQGFKD
-891 AGGISQNT
+891 AGGVPQNT
-899 REKPANRTTPIFKEV
+899 REKPENRTKPRFKEV
-914 YAEGKFRNLKGK
+914 YAEGNFRNLKGK
-926 LTELRDKLNA
+926 LTEFGDKLKN
-936 NGVLNDKDK
+936 NGSLNNKDI
-945 VRVVELVRQVNESKL
+945 VRVSELVRQVNESKL

-967 NAFIELSDYIDK
+967 NAFIALSDYIDK

-987 ETETT
+987 ETT
-992 KVNKKE
+992 KVNKKGD
-998 YTTKDIVNPFALNED
+998 TIKDIVNPFALNED
-1013 VDTTKV
+1013 VNTTKV
-1019 SKKEDT
+1019 SEKGDT
-1025 ISDVVNPFMLNKEE
+1025 IQDIVQPFTVNKET
-1039 VETTT
+1039 ETTT
-1044 TTPEPENTSKVE
+1044 TTPTEPENTPKV
-1056 NIEETTTTET
+1056 ETTTTET
-1066 TEKTTPKKKE
+1066 VKETKPKKTE

-1098 VVKSIPKEE
+1098 VVKAIPKEE

-1127 LEVVSPADITVE
+1127 VEVVSPNDITVE
-1139 ETITP
+1139 EETTTP
-1144 TEETVKVNEEEKLKA
+1144 IEETVKVNEEEKLKA
-1159 KLAATQYELEKSFD
+1159 KLASTQYELEKSFD
-1173 KGNQQENIDKYLE
+1173 NGKQEENIDKYLE

-1198 ENLLNRPKDVEQAY
+1198 ENLLNKPKNVEQAY

-1227 KVEKTVEQPSKT
+1227 KKDVKVEETVEQPSKT

-1244 AETDKEVNYLKTKV
+1244 AETDKEVNYLKAKV

-1263 KIKSNKKLEQS
+1263 KIKSNRKLQQS
-1274 IPTMLNMYNRYLSM
+1274 IPTMLNMYDRYLSM
-1288 GGEKIPQI
+1288 GGEKLPQI
-1296 ESYKNTELN
+1296 ESYKNNVLN
-1305 TILEESVK
+1305 TILT
-1313 SETKKETPK
+1313 ETKKETPK
-1322 VEEVVKTP
+1322 VEEVPKTP

-1352 KLEKKTDT
+1352 KLEKKTET

-1410 EILEQR
+1410 EIMEQR
-1416 KNDKIDTKVNDTID
+1416 KNNNVDTKVNDNID

-1442 QLEEKLTIKKT
+1442 QLEEKLTIRKT
-1453 PELPKSPTKPATP
+1453 PELPKKQTGM
-1466 SKDEFFAKLR
+1466 SKDELFAKLR
-1476 GVGFKFDVGTK
+1476 GDGFKFDVGTK
-1487 KSGEYLSKVLD
+1487 ESGEYLSKVLD
-1498 NVDENTDPEFAKT
+1498 NVDENTDPNFTKT
-1511 VEVIRQLDSKLGM
+1511 VEVVRQLDSKLGM
-1524 ISRKSNTDSVK
+1524 ISRKTNAESVK

-1554 AQKDGRYIN
+1554 AQKDGKYLN
-1563 AYSTEDGFELAAMA
+1563 AYSTEDWFELADMA
-1577 NFYNKIGDKHKA
+1577 NFYNQIGDKHKA

-1597 ENATNSGRFV
+1597 ENITNSARAV

-1626 DELSKAYNKISN
+1626 EQLSKAYDKISN

-1646 KAWISEVERKGG
+1646 KAWISEVEKKGG

-1672 SLITE
+1672 SLVTE
-1677 AFKIDDTDSD
+1677 AFKIPDTDSD
-1687 AYQQRI
+1687 AYKQRI
-1693 ALANKIVADKMPK
+1693 ALANKIVADKIPK
-1706 KIGEQLMN
+1706 KFGEQLTN
-1714 ARKLSMMLNV
+1714 ARRLSMMLNLKTLV
-1724 KSLVRNVITPII
+1724 KNVATPMI
-1736 GHPIVLTKASVGS
+1736 GHPINLTTNSIGS
-1749 VLDSIVTDMYTY
+1749 VYDAIVTNMYTY
-1761 NGEKLGKTMGNI
+1761 KGEKIGKTMGNI

-1779 DIQPFIDAAVE
+1779 DIQPFIDKAVE
-1790 KAKLENRL
+1790 RAKLENRL

-1812 DPFNSDSIIGKVGNR
+1812 DPFNSDSIIGKVSNG
-1827 LAKVVYGT
+1827 LAKGVYGN
-1835 LNTPDQYFYARY
+1835 LSVNDQRFFARY
-1847 FEGSL
+1847 FEGGL
-1852 KYQMRVN
+1852 QYQMRAN
-1859 NVSEPTAEMI
+1859 NVNEPTAEMI
-1869 AIATRDANEHT
+1869 AIATKDANDQT
-1880 YKNKNSRLYQQSM
+1880 YKNKDSRIYQQSM
-1893 KIVNMLNQVD
+1893 KIIKFLNQVD
-1903 IDGFRLGDVLAPFIL
+1903 IDGFRLGDTLAPFIL
-1918 TPSNIASLA
+1918 TQSNIASLV

-1955 KEDVLIAKH
+1955 KEDILIAKH
-1964 EFVNSMSQATVGSLM
+1964 DYVKSMSQATVGSLM
-1979 FVAATALAK
+1979 FVAAHLLAK
-1988 AGLTTGDEDEDK
+1988 AGLTTGAEDEDK

-2057 FKQLRKVARDSVL
+2057 FKQLRKVAADSIL

-2084 DGYGDDDFEDRVWDT
+2084 DGYGDDDFEDRLWDT

-2114 TADFIDPNQKQ
+2114 TADFVDPNQKQ
-2125 VYDKNPLKYGI
+2125 VYDENPLKYGI
-2136 NQVLNSVP
+2136 NQILNGVP
-2144 LLKSMLEDKMNVL
+2144 LLKSMLEDKTNVL

-2170 PIVRLADAYINPT
+2170 PIVRLLDVYVNPT

-2243 TGKNLSNILSELL
+2243 TGKNLSNAISDLL
-2256 VNDTYVG
+2256 LNDSYVG
-2263 LNYDDKAELL
+2263 LDYDSKAELL
-2273 TTLGRYAKAKAIVDS
+2273 KTLGSYARDKAIVDS
-2288 GYAKSYSLSN
+2288 GYAKGYSPTN
-2298 SDYYTIN
+2298 GDYATIN
-2305 KYITRDLTVANALIY
+2305 KYMSKGLSLANALTY
-2320 KQVINKIEGDK
+2320 KQIINKIDGDK
-2331 DANGETIKGTKQGNK
+2331 DDNGETIKGSKQGK
-2346 AYAIMQMDISDS
+2346 RAYAIMQMDISDT
-2358 QKNAMLSLITSS
+2358 QKNAMLSLITTS

-2385 PQYQSYFAMNKKDT
+2385 PQYQSYFALNKKDT
-2399 FIIENISRADYV
+2399 FILENISRADYV

-2439 NGKAIPNSKRNKIFN
+2439 NGNAIPNSKRNKIFN

>member
-16 LANKTLRKPTDVPK
+16 LANKTLQKPTGSPK

-55 YFDDGYDFGD
+55 YFADGYDFGD
-65 ITRTAIQLGKNLVKA
+65 ITRTGIQIGKNLVKT
-80 PENFKNGYDP
+80 PENFKDGYQF
-90 GDIIKTVGA
+90 GDITKTVGA

-145 ENAKQSGVEQTFAPI
+145 ENAKQNGVEQTFAPI
-160 DKLTNRYTA
+160 DKLTNKHTA
-169 IGTTGDQISSGIGNI
+169 IGTTGDQISSGIGNV
-184 IAMSN
+184 IAMIN

-216 SGIGSG
+216 SGLGSG

-231 SDGEAWAYG
+231 SDGEAWTYG

-247 GFSESLFGGLGER
+247 GFSESLFGGLGEQ

-272 FLIKKFT
+272 FVIKKFT
-279 DKISNQ
+279 DKISNR
-285 TLRILAESGLKAT
+285 TLGILAESGLKAT

-307 GVGSAFA
+307 GIGSAFA

-325 KTLIKDENLAE
+325 KTLMKDENLAE
-336 QFIMGTLTSL
+336 QFIMGTLISF
-346 ISQTPGTIQGIRTGT
+346 ISQTPETIQGMRTGT
-361 DLVNVK
+361 NLVSVK
-367 SPNDKDLPSK
+367 STNDQKLPSK

-383 PQDNNDDTIIDKIN
+383 PQDDVNDDTNINKIN
-397 KQTNKNLGDA
+397 KQTNKNLGNA
-407 ISLSSSVE
+407 INLSSSVE

-427 VDGSKKLLGA
+427 VDVSKKLLGS
-437 VETFYS
+437 VESFS
-443 KKELATITD
+443 NKKELATMTD
-452 KYDKE
+452 KYDNE
-457 LKAIDAELK
+457 LKAINAELK

-486 QINNDLDNG
+486 QINQDLDNG

-507 NEIINKASELDK
+507 NEIMNKASELDK

-537 QNFADAKKLVDDIN
+537 QNFADATKLVNDIN
-551 DLLTGENYG
+551 DLLEGENYG

-608 LDKNDKVISTAVNK
+608 LDKNDKVISTAINQ
-622 ESGEKISVNTNIA
+622 ESGETVSVNTNVA

-724 LFKRVINYIKDVI
+724 LFKRIINYIKDVI
-737 DAVSQKYFKSP
+737 DSVSQHYFKSP

-773 KEVENTLGY
+773 KEVEKTVGY
-782 NPIEKKKLE
+782 NPIEMKKIEQGVAKLE
-791 TAEQLK
+791 AKEQRQ
-797 KEKAKVKEEKE
+797 KEKAKLQEEKE
-808 LKKLERDIKKLEKAE
+808 LRKLERDIKKLEKAE
-823 KAEKNNKKT
+823 KDSKKAK
-832 NKYHED
+832 KYYED

-849 PKKQTGYTHL
+849 PKKEKTDTFNTL
-859 MKAENLSTIRKKQQE
+859 MKAEYTKTSQKQQRE
-874 EQINK
+874 EEIRK
-879 AREEGYRQGLKD
+879 AREEGYRQGFKD
-891 AGGISQNT
+891 AGGTPQNT
-899 REKPANRTTPIFKEV
+899 REKPENRTKPRFKEV
-914 YAEGKFRNLKGK
+914 YAEGTYRNLKGK
-926 LTELRDKLNA
+926 LTEFGDKLRN
-936 NGVLNDKDK
+936 NGSLSDKDK
-945 VRVVELVRQVNESKL
+945 GKVTELVRQVNESKL

-987 ETETT
+987 ETT
-992 KVNKKE
+992 KVNKKQ

-1025 ISDVVNPFMLNKEE
+1025 IKDIVQPFTLNKET

-1044 TTPEPENTSKVE
+1044 TPTEPENKPKVE
-1056 NIEETTTTET
+1056 TTEEISP
-1066 TEKTTPKKKE
+1066 TEKTTPKKTD

-1098 VVKSIPKEE
+1098 VVKAIPKEE

-1127 LEVVSPADITVE
+1127 LEVVSPNDITVE
-1139 ETITP
+1139 ETTTP
-1144 TEETVKVNEEEKLKA
+1144 TEVNEEEKLKA
-1159 KLAATQYELEKSFD
+1159 KLESTRYQLEKSS
-1173 KGNQQENIDKYLE
+1173 GNSQETIDKYLE
-1186 YKKLGGKEIPKF
+1186 YKKLGGKEIPRF
-1198 ENLLNRPKDVEQAY
+1198 ENILNRPKDVEQAY

-1258 TELEQ
+1258 TELEK

-1274 IPTMLNMYNRYLSM
+1274 IPTMLNMYDRYLSM

-1296 ESYKNTELN
+1296 ESYKNNELN
-1305 TILEESVK
+1305 TILA
-1313 SETKKETPK
+1313 ETKKEVPK
-1322 VEEVVKTP
+1322 VEEVPKTP

-1337 KLVTKETKTEKLPTK
+1337 KVVTKETKSEKLPTK
-1352 KLEKKTDT
+1352 KLEKKTET

-1410 EILEQR
+1410 EIIEQR
-1416 KNDKIDTKVNDTID
+1416 KTDKIDTKVNDNID

-1442 QLEEKLTIKKT
+1442 RLEEKLVIKKT
-1453 PELPKSPTKPATP
+1453 PELPKKQTGL
-1466 SKDEFFAKLR
+1466 SKDELFAKLR
-1476 GVGFKFDVGTK
+1476 GDGFKFDVGTK
-1487 KSGEYLSKVLD
+1487 EKGKYLSKFFA
-1498 NVDENTDPEFAKT
+1498 NVDENTDPNFKKT
-1511 VEVIRQLDSKLGM
+1511 VEVVRQLDGKLGM
-1524 ISRKSNTDSVK
+1524 ISRETNADAVQRAK
-1535 KAIENLK
+1535 ENLLN
-1542 TKGVDEEYGRLT
+1542 KGVDKEYERLT
-1554 AQKDGRYIN
+1554 AQENGRYIN
-1563 AYSTEDGFELAAMA
+1563 VGSTEDRFELAAMA
-1577 NFYNKIGDKHKA
+1577 NFYNQIGDKHKA
-1589 RECMAALQ
+1589 RECIAAVQ
-1597 ENATNSGRFV
+1597 ENVTNSARAV

-1614 MSSPELYATSLI
+1614 MSSPDLYAISLI
-1626 DELSKAYNKISN
+1626 DQLSKAYKKNVD
-1638 SRIKDPIV
+1638 SRIKDPII
-1646 KAWISEVERKGG
+1646 KAWISEVEKKGG

-1677 AFKIDDTDSD
+1677 AFKIPDTDSD
-1687 AYQQRI
+1687 AYKQRI

-1706 KIGEQLMN
+1706 KMGEQFMS
-1714 ARKLSMMLNV
+1714 ARRLSMMLSA
-1724 KSLVRNVITPII
+1724 KSLVRNVVTPTI
-1736 GHPIVLTKASVGS
+1736 GHTVNLAKLSVGS

-1761 NGEKLGKTMGNI
+1761 NGEKIGKTMGNI

-1779 DIQPFIDAAVE
+1779 DIKPFIDKAV
-1790 KAKLENRL
+1790 KRAKLENRL

-1812 DPFNSDSIIGKVGNR
+1812 DPFNSDIIIGEVGNS
-1827 LAKVVYGT
+1827 LAKDVYGT
-1835 LNTPDQYFYARY
+1835 LNTSDQYFYARY

-1852 KYQMRVN
+1852 RYQMRAN

-1869 AIATRDANEHT
+1869 AIATRDANEQT
-1880 YKNKNSRLYQQSM
+1880 YKNKNSRLYKKSM
-1893 KIVNMLNQVD
+1893 EIVNMLNKVD

-1918 TPSNIASLA
+1918 TPSNLASLA

-1947 MLDSDNVS
+1947 MLDDGKVS
-1955 KEDVLIAKH
+1955 KEDILIAKH

-1979 FVAATALAK
+1979 FVAAHLLAH

-2057 FKQLRKVARDSVL
+2057 FKQLRKVAADSVL
-2070 QQTALD
+2070 SMTALE
-2076 TIKTLFAG
+2076 TIKTLFCG
-2084 DGYGDDDFEDRVWDT
+2084 DGYGDDDFEDRLWDT
-2099 IASLPASFIPGIVKQ
+2099 VTSLPASFIPNIIKQ

-2125 VYDKNPLKYGI
+2125 VYDENPLKYAI
-2136 NQVLNSVP
+2136 NQILNGTP
-2144 LLKSMLEDKMNVL
+2144 LLKSMLEDKNNVL
-2157 GDVPQKYTGISDN
+2157 GEVPQKYTGISDN
-2170 PIVRLADAYINPT
+2170 PIVRLFDVYVNPT

-2208 SILPTRVKTV
+2208 SILPTRVKSV

-2224 GKKMDVKLTTSQRN
+2224 GKKMDVKLSNSQRN

-2243 TGKNLSNILSELL
+2243 TGKNLSEILSELL
-2256 VNDTYVG
+2256 VNDSYVG
-2263 LNYDDKAELL
+2263 LDYDDKAELL
-2273 TTLGRYAKAKAIVDS
+2273 TTLGRYARDKAIVDS
-2288 GYAKSYSLSN
+2288 GYARLYSLSA
-2298 SDYYTIN
+2298 DTYTTIN
-2305 KYITRDLTVANALIY
+2305 KYINRDLSVANALIY
-2320 KQVINKIEGDK
+2320 KQVINNIKGDK
-2331 DANGETIKGTKQGNK
+2331 DENGETIKGSTQGNK
-2346 AYAIMQMDISDS
+2346 AYAIMQMDISDD
-2358 QKNAMLSLITSS
+2358 QKNAMLSLITTS

-2385 PQYQSYFAMNKKDT
+2385 PQYHSYFAMNKKDT
-2399 FIIENISRADYV
+2399 FIMEKISRADYV

-2439 NGKAIPNSKRNKIFN
+2439 NGNAIPNSKRNKIFN

-2468 YLLRNAGYSAKQYK
+2468 YLLRNAGYSAKQYR

>member
-1 MGLVYNTKNGTNKYE
+1 MSYKKLEKDLEKKLKVVAVNGKPITPTSVSAPQIKPRAEFRQLPKKNTPKLNPVTRGLTTAYSTLSGIGETTLRAGEGFLDATLGNALVFGSKPIDMLTGTNLSKKASDLVKTDWVGKLTSQNDYIQDFRYSNPVTNTVDQVASTLTNAALQYKLGILKMAAAYGGQKMQDKLNE
-16 LANKTLRKPTDVPK
+16 GSSYGKAVASGAGTIAAQVIADKAIGGVIKDKTLANKTFFSPFLSNLLKNGGDDAVKATAKETV
-30 KKSKKKLPKKD
+30 KKLFKGAGNTLIISGKEWSEETLENVLDKAIDNAIYGTNENILPSVEEFLETGKISALTTIILGASTDYTNRNYANKIKQDIDTVRSSDKYINGDAETKANLDNYIDNMIKDYHDRFNESEIKKD
-41 NKKVSNSNKQKNIN
+41 NIN
-55 YFDDGYDFGD
+55 
-65 ITRTAIQLGKNLVKA
+65 
-80 PENFKNGYDP
+80 
-90 GDIIKTVGA
+90 
-99 SALDIG
+99 
-105 AGTVKGIMNFGES
+105 
-118 AIADPLQYGVAQV
+118 
-131 SDWMGFDKFANAVR
+131 
-145 ENAKQSGVEQTFAPI
+145 
-160 DKLTNRYTA
+160 
-169 IGTTGDQISSGIGNI
+169 
-184 IAMSN
+184 
-189 GSGLL
+189 
-194 KAKGLPSKINVGK
+194 
-207 FAIPTTSIA
+207 
-216 SGIGSG
+216 
-222 MTEAYNNGA
+222 
-231 SDGEAWAYG
+231 
-240 ALSGLAE
+240 
-247 GFSESLFGGLGER
+247 
-260 FNLNVG
+260 
-266 EGGLDD
+266 
-272 FLIKKFT
+272 
-279 DKISNQ
+279 
-285 TLRILAESGLKAT
+285 
-298 GEGVEEILS
+298 
-307 GVGSAFA
+307 
-314 KNFTY
+314 
-319 LSEKDL
+319 
-325 KTLIKDENLAE
+325 KDE
-336 QFIMGTLTSL
+336 
-346 ISQTPGTIQGIRTGT
+346 
-361 DLVNVK
+361 
-367 SPNDKDLPSK
+367 
-377 DMQKNV
+377 
-383 PQDNNDDTIIDKIN
+383 IN
-397 KQTNKNLGDA
+397 KQSNKNLGKA
-407 ISLSSSVE
+407 ISLSSSTE
-415 DLIARKTELQDF
+415 DLIARKNELKDF
-427 VDGSKKLLGA
+427 VDGSKQLLGS
-437 VETFYS
+437 VESFS
-443 KKELATITD
+443 NKKELATIAG

-475 ALDAELDSISG
+475 AFDAELDSISG
-486 QINNDLDNG
+486 QINKDLDNG

-507 NEIINKASELDK
+507 NEIMNKASKLDK

-537 QNFADAKKLVDDIN
+537 QNFADATKLVNDIN
-551 DLLTGENYG
+551 DLLEGENYG

-608 LDKNDKVISTAVNK
+608 LDKNDKVISTAINQ
-622 ESGEKISVNTNIA
+622 ESGEKISVNTNVA

-663 NTTTDEQLTEYVM
+663 NTTTEEQLTEYVM

-737 DAVSQKYFKSP
+737 DAVSQHYFKSP

-762 ANINDIEIDAM
+762 ENINDIEIDAM
-773 KEVENTLGY
+773 KEVEKTLGY
-782 NPIEKKKLE
+782 NPVEMKKIEDGVAKLE
-791 TAEQLK
+791 AKEQRQ
-797 KEKAKVKEEKE
+797 KEKAKRQEEKE
-808 LKKLERDIKKLEKAE
+808 LRKLERDINKLEKAE
-823 KAEKNNKKT
+823 KDSKKPK
-832 NKYHED
+832 KYYED

-849 PKKQTGYTHL
+849 PKKDKKTDTFNTL
-859 MKAENLSTIRKKQQE
+859 MKAEYTKTSQKQQRE
-874 EQINK
+874 EEIRK
-879 AREEGYRQGLKD
+879 AREEGYRQGFKD
-891 AGGISQNT
+891 AGGTPQNT
-899 REKPANRTTPIFKEV
+899 REQSANRTKPRFEEV
-914 YAEGKFRNLKGK
+914 YAEGTFRNLKGK
-926 LTELRDKLNA
+926 LTEFRDKLDRQ
-936 NGVLNDKDK
+936 GVLNDKDNA
-945 VRVVELVRQVNESKL
+945 RVTELVRQVNESKL

-979 SKVKKPKT
+979 SKVKNPK
-987 ETETT
+987 TETT
-992 KVNKKE
+992 KVNKKQ

-1019 SKKEDT
+1019 NKKEDT
-1025 ISDVVNPFMLNKEE
+1025 MKDIVQPFTLNEE
-1039 VETTT
+1039 TVETTT
-1044 TTPEPENTSKVE
+1044 TPTEPENKSKVE
-1056 NIEETTTTET
+1056 TTE
-1066 TEKTTPKKKE
+1066 ETTPKKTE

-1127 LEVVSPADITVE
+1127 LEVVSPNDITVE
-1139 ETITP
+1139 
-1144 TEETVKVNEEEKLKA
+1144 EETVKVNEEEKLKA
-1159 KLAATQYELEKSFD
+1159 KLASTQYELEKSFENG
-1173 KGNQQENIDKYLE
+1173 KQQENIDKYLE

-1198 ENLLNRPKDVEQAY
+1198 ENLLNKPKNVESAY

-1227 KVEKTVEQPSKT
+1227 KKDVKVEETTKKEVKNDPT
-1239 EKDIK
+1239 KD
-1244 AETDKEVNYLKTKV
+1244 VNYLKTKV

-1263 KIKSNKKLEQS
+1263 KIKSNKKLEQH

-1322 VEEVVKTP
+1322 VEEVPKTP

-1337 KLVTKETKTEKLPTK
+1337 KPLTKETKTDKLPTK
-1352 KLEKKTDT
+1352 KLEKKTET

-1410 EILEQR
+1410 EIIEQR
-1416 KNDKIDTKVNDTID
+1416 KNNKIDTKVNDKID

-1442 QLEEKLTIKKT
+1442 QLEEKLTIRKT
-1453 PELPKSPTKPATP
+1453 PELPKSPTKPTTP

-1487 KSGEYLSKVLD
+1487 EIGTKESGKYLSKVLA
-1498 NVDENTDPEFAKT
+1498 NVDENTDPNFRKV
-1511 VEVIRQLDSKLGM
+1511 VEVVRQLDSKLGM
-1524 ISRKSNTDSVK
+1524 ISRESNEDAVK
-1535 KAIENLK
+1535 KAIENLQS
-1542 TKGVDEEYGRLT
+1542 KGVDEEFGRLT
-1554 AQKDGRYIN
+1554 AQKDGKYIN

-1577 NFYNKIGDKHKA
+1577 NFYNQIGDKKKA

-1597 ENATNSGRFV
+1597 ETATNSGRFV

-1626 DELSKAYNKISN
+1626 DQLSKYYKKNVD
-1638 SRIKDPIV
+1638 SRIKDPII
-1646 KAWISEVERKGG
+1646 KAWISEVEKKGG
-1658 VENLLSPEEYLVME
+1658 VENLLSPEEYMVME
-1672 SLITE
+1672 SLVTE
-1677 AFKIDDTDSD
+1677 AFKIKDTDSD
-1687 AYQQRI
+1687 AYKQRI

-1706 KIGEQLMN
+1706 KIGEQLMG
-1714 ARKLSMMLNV
+1714 ARRLSMLLNPKTLV
-1724 KSLVRNVITPII
+1724 KNVVTPII
-1736 GHPIVLTKASVGS
+1736 GHPINLATASVGS
-1749 VLDSIVTDMYTY
+1749 VYDALVTNMYKY
-1761 NGEKLGKTMGNI
+1761 DGEKLGKTVGNI

-1779 DIQPFIDAAVE
+1779 DIQPFIDKAVE
-1790 KAKLENRL
+1790 RAKLENRL

-1812 DPFNSDSIIGKVGNR
+1812 DQFNSDSIIGKVSNR
-1827 LAKVVYGT
+1827 LAKDTYGKY
-1835 LNTPDQYFYARY
+1835 NTPDQYFYARY

-1852 KYQMRVN
+1852 QYQMRAN

-1869 AIATRDANEHT
+1869 AIATADADAQT
-1880 YKNKNSRLYQQSM
+1880 YKNKNSRIYQQSM

-1947 MLDSDNVS
+1947 MLDSDKVS
-1955 KEDVLIAKH
+1955 KEDILIAKH
-1964 EFVNSMSQATVGSLM
+1964 EYVKSMSQATVGSLM

-1988 AGLTTGDEDEDK
+1988 AGLTTGAEDEDK

-2017 IGGKYITYDWA
+2017 IGGKYITYNWA

-2057 FKQLRKVARDSVL
+2057 FKQLRKVAADSVL
-2070 QQTALD
+2070 SMTALD
-2076 TIKTLFAG
+2076 TIKTFISG
-2084 DGYGDDDFEDRVWDT
+2084 DGYGDDDFEDRLWDT
-2099 IASLPASFIPGIVKQ
+2099 VVSLPASFIPGIVKQ

-2125 VYDKNPLKYGI
+2125 VHDENPLKYGI
-2136 NQVLNSVP
+2136 NQILNGTP
-2144 LLKSMLEDKMNVL
+2144 LLKSMLEDKNNVL
-2157 GDVPQKYTGISDN
+2157 GEVPQKYNGISDN
-2170 PIVRLADAYINPT
+2170 PIVRLFDVYVNPT
-2183 NVGSDTSKQYLT
+2183 SVGSDTSKQYLT

-2224 GKKMDVKLTTSQRN
+2224 GKKMDVKLSNSQRN

-2243 TGKNLSNILSELL
+2243 TGKNLSEILSELL
-2256 VNDTYVG
+2256 VNDSYVG
-2263 LNYDDKAELL
+2263 LDYDDKAELL
-2273 TTLGRYAKAKAIVDS
+2273 TTLGRYARDKAIVDS
-2288 GYAKSYSLSN
+2288 GYARLYSLSA
-2298 SDYYTIN
+2298 DTYTTIN
-2305 KYITRDLTVANALIY
+2305 KYINRDLSVANALIY
-2320 KQVINKIEGDK
+2320 KQVINNIKGDK
-2331 DANGETIKGTKQGNK
+2331 DENGETIKGSIQGNK
-2346 AYAIMQMDISDS
+2346 AYAIMQMDISDD
-2358 QKNAMLSLITSS
+2358 QKNAMLSLITTS

-2385 PQYQSYFAMNKKDT
+2385 PQYHSYFAMNKKDT
-2399 FIIENISRADYV
+2399 FIMEKISRADYV

-2439 NGKAIPNSKRNKIFN
+2439 NGNAIPNSKRNKIFN